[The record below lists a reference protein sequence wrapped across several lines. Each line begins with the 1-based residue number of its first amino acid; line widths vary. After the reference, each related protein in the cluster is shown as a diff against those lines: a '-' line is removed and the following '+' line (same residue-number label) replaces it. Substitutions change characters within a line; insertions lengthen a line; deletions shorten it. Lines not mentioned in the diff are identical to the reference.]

1 MKIRKILK
9 RCTAAML
16 AAAIGM
22 TTLAA
27 NVSAATSGV
36 SIGYTWNSSVNPT
49 IKNRKNGA
57 AGGVSG
63 QYIKAGEQICRF
75 SPSSTS
81 DWAFCI
87 EPAKSM
93 QGASYKDWY
102 TQNGFT
108 KYDTFDLSDKNKA
121 DSFAYWKSIGGTD
134 GPMAKY
140 LGLVQYYG
148 YSSHKTGDY
157 YAATQCLIWELI
169 LGYRGHTQA
178 GFGKCSDILWNDFT
192 YPSGGWCTRSGVEKA
207 YNDIVSNVKDHYK
220 LPSAMRSTK
229 AQAKDEPNV
238 MKYNAE
244 NLRYETKVTV
254 PTSYVTASSLAHN
267 FSSLESKL
275 GSLIKSKFS
284 GTFGKD
290 YGIETEMSGT
300 NTVYTIWSK
309 ERQFTSS
316 GDSSIYVTE
325 SIPMQMKNSLKKQ
338 ETLFANS
345 YYQTCLLSTRLD
357 PIVGY
362 VGLASYNEP
371 NLTVE
376 KTYTDSGNNQIT
388 AAELNTLLGKTTFV
402 VSCLYDGK
410 KYYVQADKNSAG
422 TGYVFSKYV
431 TSVSEATKFKTIK
444 NTDTKGTF
452 TVNDLPTS
460 TSNGRT
466 YTVTEYTVPDSDRYE
481 KLSKSVLLPS
491 PTSDFTTN
499 AGTKTIKMNN
509 SETSYNAKFGTATLD
524 KIVQNG
530 DGKELSSDNESDIKT
545 LSDIYKS
552 TKFIVGYWDNG
563 EMRYLSQGYKS
574 AAKAFDGDLN
584 DLDGFKDKSYSAG
597 DGMYYMPT
605 KLNANHDLIFDTART
620 TTDISK
626 AYVFSTGSNYSG
638 FDTCDHFGQLFLNML
653 PLNSS
658 GNAKELVFIE
668 VNGAK
673 GYGYEESFDAADAYM
688 LSTLKDMSSKRD
700 ICGLV
705 RNNTG
710 RSYTLTDE
718 SGKNF
723 VIGAG
728 RLYPISSNKLE
739 DNKLHSNG
747 EIVNQLV
754 NYSLVLTKKSDSGEL
769 LSGAKYGLY
778 NSAKKLLKTATTGT
792 DGKAKFDY
800 DLLPNTNYYVK
811 EITAPDGYV
820 LDNEYYL
827 VNRANTAVSDLD
839 NFQNAKLSDYN
850 YSVTDKP
857 FTLKLELNKYDVLN
871 DIKIEGVTFDISL
884 NGKVVKSVTT
894 DSNGYACVEN
904 LPLGKLNGET
914 FENVYTVTEREND
927 KYIMLDEKGELN
939 RSFTV
944 TTTLSD
950 IEDKT
955 NPVITYTADIPNT
968 LQLVDLKVHKVDEF
982 GNPIKGVAFDI
993 VPTQDV
999 AFNGKTVQKKGESVG
1014 TVVTD
1019 ENGYAS
1025 STYTEYETDETQG
1038 YTKTIPIYPNFEY
1051 ELVEVS
1057 APEPYIIPAENTKFT
1072 AKSDKADTLTI
1083 PHEVTVTNEV
1093 QRGTLEVFKADSE
1106 TKKPLEGVEFEV
1118 RAAEDFA
1125 IGGKQL
1131 HKKGDVIYKMTTDST
1146 GYADTGNAQ
1155 MYVGA
1160 KYTLTE
1166 TKAAEGY
1173 TINSDSK
1180 TFEFNYAG
1188 NRVSYSKLNIDVGND
1203 SQKGKISVYKLGEA
1217 FTGVTALGSA
1227 ISVDENGEITE
1238 SGQTTYTPVFTEC
1251 ALGGAVFQ
1259 VTAAEDIVTADG
1271 TTRSKAGDVVAEIT
1285 TDENGYAETPLLYL
1299 GKYEV
1304 REIKAPFGYVI
1315 NSQPK
1320 TVELTYAG
1328 QEIAVRDTVNTA
1340 FDNDYQGVRIS
1351 LSKVMEKDE
1360 LFGIGNNA
1368 EYKNIRFGLFSAEEI
1383 KASNGTSIP
1392 SAGLISQI
1400 SLDENMSAVI
1410 AEKIP
1415 FGKYYVQEIA
1425 TDEKYV
1431 LNGEKYLVTFEYM
1444 GQDIQTVDI
1453 DCGQFFNSIKRGL
1466 VHGNKVNESGEPL
1479 ENALF
1484 GLFRTDCTKFAAGN
1498 ALMIAVSDENG
1509 YFEFGNIPYGEY
1521 VITEIEAPDGY
1532 IFSDEKYPVSISENG
1547 AVVEIIAENKPI
1559 TVEIS
1564 KRDVYGN
1571 ELKGA
1576 KMQLINVNGEI
1587 VDEWT
1592 SEGTNHVVSELPVGD
1607 YTLKESA
1614 APEGYVIATE
1624 IGFTVDI
1631 YGNVTVENVE
1641 STATSEN
1648 GNPLIVMVDDTTKV
1662 EISKQDIT
1670 NGKELPGATLQIIDK
1685 YGNVVDEWISADM
1698 PYFIEAD
1705 LIAGE
1710 TYILHEV
1717 AAPDGYVIANDVEF
1731 TVSENGTVD
1740 IVIMQDD
1747 TTKVMISKQDITTGE
1762 ELPGAT
1768 LQIID
1773 ENGNVVEEWV
1783 SSSEPH
1789 FIEAEL
1795 IAGKKY
1801 TLHETYAPNGYVI
1814 ANDVEFT
1821 ASENGTVDV
1830 FVMQD
1835 DTTKVMISKQDIT
1848 NGKELPGATL
1858 QIIDENGNIVEEWIS
1873 TNEPHCIEGILV
1885 AGAKYILHETAA
1897 PDGYVI
1903 ANDVEF
1909 TVSENGIVDIV
1920 IMQDDTTK
1928 VKISKK
1934 DITTGEELPGA
1945 TLQIIDENGNV
1956 VEEWVSSSEPHFIE
1970 AELIAGKKYT
1980 LHETYAPNG
1989 YVIAN
1994 DVEFTASE
2002 NGTVDVF
2009 VMQDDTTKVMI
2020 SKQDIT
2026 NGKELPGATL
2036 QIIDENGNIVEEWIS
2051 TNEPHCIEG
2060 ILVAGAKY
2068 ILHETAA
2075 PDGYVIANDV
2085 EFTVS
2090 ENGIVDIVIMQD
2102 DTTKVMISKQ
2112 DITNGKELPSAMLQI
2127 IDENGNIVEEWVSAS
2142 KPHFIE
2148 GKLIAGKEYTLK
2160 ETMAPEGYEIA
2171 NEIKFT
2177 VNADGSM
2184 TKVVMYD
2191 EHTPVPE
2198 KPETPPTETPH
2209 TGVSAGNSA
2218 VVFLISGVLL
2228 MIAGMFIRKKNNK
2241 E

>member
-1 MKIRKILK
+1 
-9 RCTAAML
+9 ML

-27 NVSAATSGV
+27 NVSAATSGI
-36 SIGYTWNSSVNPT
+36 SIGYIWNSSVNPT
-49 IKNRKNGA
+49 INVRKNGVT
-57 AGGVSG
+57 GGVSG

-108 KYDTFDLSDKNKA
+108 EYDTFDLTDKNKA

-148 YSSHKTGDY
+148 YSSHKNGDY
-157 YAATQCLIWELI
+157 YAATQLIIWEMI
-169 LGYRGHTQA
+169 LGYRGHTQTT
-178 GFGKCSDILWNDFT
+178 FGKCSDVLWNDFT
-192 YPSGGWCTRSGVEKA
+192 YPSGGWCTKSGVEKA
-207 YNDIVSNVKDHYK
+207 YNDIVSNVKNHYK
-220 LPSAMRSTK
+220 LPSALKSTK
-229 AQAKDEPNV
+229 TQAKDEPNIL
-238 MKYNAE
+238 KYNVV

-254 PTSYVTASSLAHN
+254 PTSYVKASSLAHN
-267 FSSLESKL
+267 FSGLKSKL
-275 GSLIKSKFS
+275 ESLIKSKFS

-290 YGIETEMSGT
+290 YGLETEMSGT

-325 SIPMQMKNSLKKQ
+325 SIPMQMKDSLKKQ

-357 PIVGY
+357 PIAGY

-376 KTYTDSGNNQIT
+376 KTYTDSSNNQIT
-388 AAELNTLLGKTTFV
+388 ATELNTLLGKTTFA

-410 KYYVQADKNSAG
+410 KYYVQADKNSTG
-422 TGYVFSKYV
+422 TAYVFSKYV
-431 TSVSEATKFKTIK
+431 TSINEATKFKTLK
-444 NTDTKGTF
+444 NTETKGTF
-452 TVNDLPTS
+452 TINDLPTS
-460 TSNGRT
+460 TSKGRT
-466 YTVTEYTVPDSDRYE
+466 YTVTEYTVPDNERYE

-499 AGTKTIKMNN
+499 AGTKTVKMNN

-524 KIVQNG
+524 KIVRNG
-530 DGKELSSDNESDIKT
+530 DGKALSSDNESDIKT

-574 AAKAFDGDLN
+574 AGKAFDGDLN

-605 KLNANHDLIFDTART
+605 KLNSNHDLIFDTART

-638 FDTCDHFGQLFLNML
+638 SDTCDHFGQIFFNLV

-688 LSTLKDMSSKRD
+688 LSALKDVSSKRD

-718 SGKNF
+718 SGKNY

-728 RLYPISSNKLE
+728 RLYPISANKLE
-739 DNKLHSNG
+739 SNRLHSDA

-769 LSGAKYGLY
+769 LPGAKYGLY
-778 NSAKKLLKTATTGT
+778 NSAKKLLKTAITGT

-827 VNRANTAVSDLD
+827 VNRSNTVVNDLD

-871 DIKIEGVTFDISL
+871 SIPIEGITFDISL

-894 DSNGYACVEN
+894 DKNGYAEVSG
-904 LPLGKLNGET
+904 LALGKLNGDA

-927 KYIMLDEKGELN
+927 KYIMLDENGELS
-939 RSFTV
+939 RSFSV
-944 TTTLSD
+944 TTTLAD

-993 VPTQDV
+993 VPTQDIT
-999 AFNGKTVQKKGESVG
+999 FNGKTVQKKGESVG
-1014 TVVTD
+1014 TVITD
-1019 ENGYAS
+1019 EQGYAS
-1025 STYTEYETDETQG
+1025 TTYTEYEADGTQG

-1057 APEPYIIPAENTKFT
+1057 VPEPYVIPEKNTKLT
-1072 AKSDKADTLTI
+1072 AKSEKADTLTI
-1083 PHEVTVTNEV
+1083 PHEVTVTNDV
-1093 QRGTLEVFKADSE
+1093 QRGTLEVYKTDSE
-1106 TKKPLEGVEFEV
+1106 TNTPLAGVEFEV
-1118 RAAEDFA
+1118 RAAEDFFVGSA
-1125 IGGKQL
+1125 QL
-1131 HKKGDVIYKMTTDST
+1131 HKKGDVICTMTTDST
-1146 GYADTGNAQ
+1146 GHADTGNAQ

-1166 TKAAEGY
+1166 TKTAEGY
-1173 TINSDSK
+1173 KINKDSK
-1180 TFEFNYAG
+1180 IFEFNFAG
-1188 NRVSYSKLNIDVGND
+1188 NTVSYSKLNIDVGND

-1217 FTGVTALGSA
+1217 FTGVTALDSA
-1227 ISVDENGEITE
+1227 IFVDENGEIME

-1271 TTRSKAGDVVAEIT
+1271 TTRAKAGDVVAEIT
-1285 TDENGYAETPLLYL
+1285 TDENGYAETELLYL

-1304 REIKAPFGYVI
+1304 REIKAPFGYVLD
-1315 NSQPK
+1315 SKPK

-1340 FDNDYQGVRIS
+1340 FDNDYQGVRVS
-1351 LSKVMEKDE
+1351 LSKVMENDE
-1360 LFGIGNNA
+1360 LFGIYGKDNFTSV
-1368 EYKNIRFGLFSAEEI
+1368 RFGLFAAEEI
-1383 KASNGTSIP
+1383 TASNGTSIP
-1392 SAGLISQI
+1392 AGGLISEV
-1400 SLDENMSAVI
+1400 SL
-1410 AEKIP
+1410 AEDMTAKFDAKLP

-1425 TDEKYV
+1425 TDDKYI
-1431 LNGEKYLVTFEYM
+1431 LNGEKYLVTFKYM

-1453 DCGQFFNSIKRGL
+1453 DCGQFINSIKRGY
-1466 VHGNKVNESGEPL
+1466 VRGYKVNDSGEPL
-1479 ENALF
+1479 ENAVF
-1484 GLFRTDCTKFAAGN
+1484 GLFAADTSEFTNEN
-1498 ALMIAVSDENG
+1498 AIMTAVSDENG
-1509 YFEFGNIPYGEY
+1509 YFEFADIAYGNYI
-1521 VITEIEAPDGY
+1521 VCEIEAPAGY

-1576 KMQLINVNGEI
+1576 KMKLINVNGEI

-1592 SEGTNHVVSELPVGD
+1592 SEGTNHVISELPAGA
-1607 YTLKESA
+1607 YTLKEIA
-1614 APEGYVIATE
+1614 APDGYVIATD

-1641 STATSEN
+1641 SIATSEN

-1670 NGKELPGATLQIIDK
+1670 NGKELPGAMLQIIDEN
-1685 YGNVVDEWISADM
+1685 GNIVEEWISTNK
-1698 PYFIEAD
+1698 PHFIEAE
-1705 LIAGE
+1705 LIAGKK
-1710 TYILHEV
+1710 YALHETV
-1717 AAPDGYVIANDVEF
+1717 APDGYVIANDVEF
-1731 TVSENGTVD
+1731 TVSKNGTVD

-1747 TTKVMISKQDITTGE
+1747 TTKVKISKKDITTGE

-1768 LQIID
+1768 LQIVD

-1789 FIEAEL
+1789 FIKSVL
-1795 IAGKKY
+1795 LAGAKY
-1801 TLHETYAPNGYVI
+1801 TLHETV
-1814 ANDVEFT
+1814 
-1821 ASENGTVDV
+1821 
-1830 FVMQD
+1830 
-1835 DTTKVMISKQDIT
+1835 
-1848 NGKELPGATL
+1848 
-1858 QIIDENGNIVEEWIS
+1858 
-1873 TNEPHCIEGILV
+1873 
-1885 AGAKYILHETAA
+1885 A

-1903 ANDVEF
+1903 SNDVEF
-1909 TVSENGIVDIV
+1909 TVSENGTVDIV
-1920 IMQDDTTK
+1920 VMQDDTTK

-1945 TLQIIDENGNV
+1945 TLQIIDENGNII
-1956 VEEWVSSSEPHFIE
+1956 EEWV
-1970 AELIAGKKYT
+1970 
-1980 LHETYAPNG
+1980 
-1989 YVIAN
+1989 
-1994 DVEFTASE
+1994 
-2002 NGTVDVF
+2002 
-2009 VMQDDTTKVMI
+2009 
-2020 SKQDIT
+2020 
-2026 NGKELPGATL
+2026 
-2036 QIIDENGNIVEEWIS
+2036 S
-2051 TNEPHCIEG
+2051 TNEPH
-2060 ILVAGAKY
+2060 
-2068 ILHETAA
+2068 
-2075 PDGYVIANDV
+2075 
-2085 EFTVS
+2085 
-2090 ENGIVDIVIMQD
+2090 M
-2102 DTTKVMISKQ
+2102 
-2112 DITNGKELPSAMLQI
+2112 
-2127 IDENGNIVEEWVSAS
+2127 
-2142 KPHFIE
+2142 IE

-2177 VNADGSM
+2177 VNADGSV
-2184 TKVVMYD
+2184 TEVIMYD
-2191 EHTPVPE
+2191 EHKPVPE
-2198 KPETPPTETPH
+2198 KPETPPTDTPH
-2209 TGVSAGNSA
+2209 TGVSADNSA
-2218 VVFLISGVLL
+2218 AVYLISAVLL
-2228 MIAGMFIRKKNNK
+2228 MIVGIIIRKKH
-2241 E
+2241 

>member
-1 MKIRKILK
+1 
-9 RCTAAML
+9 ML

-27 NVSAATSGV
+27 NVSAATSGI
-36 SIGYTWNSSVNPT
+36 SIGYIWNSSVNPT
-49 IKNRKNGA
+49 INVRKNGVT
-57 AGGVSG
+57 GGVSG

-108 KYDTFDLSDKNKA
+108 EYDTFDLTDKNKA

-148 YSSHKTGDY
+148 YSSHKNGDY
-157 YAATQCLIWELI
+157 YAATQLIIWEMI
-169 LGYRGHTQA
+169 LGYRGHTQTT
-178 GFGKCSDILWNDFT
+178 FGKCSDVLWNDFT
-192 YPSGGWCTRSGVEKA
+192 YPSGGWCTKSGVEKA
-207 YNDIVSNVKDHYK
+207 YNDIVSNVKNHYK
-220 LPSAMRSTK
+220 LPSALKSTK
-229 AQAKDEPNV
+229 TQAKDEPNIL
-238 MKYNAE
+238 KYNVV
-244 NLRYETKVTV
+244 NIRYETKVTV
-254 PTSYVTASSLAHN
+254 PTSYVKASSLAHN
-267 FSSLESKL
+267 FSGLKSKL
-275 GSLIKSKFS
+275 ESLIKSKFS

-290 YGIETEMSGT
+290 YGIETSTSGT

-325 SIPMQMKNSLKKQ
+325 SIPMQMKDSLKKQ

-357 PIVGY
+357 PIAGY

-376 KTYTDSGNNQIT
+376 KTYTDSSNNQIT
-388 AAELNTLLGKTTFV
+388 ATELNTLLGKTTFA

-410 KYYVQADKNSAG
+410 KYYVQADKNSTG
-422 TGYVFSKYV
+422 TAYVFSKYV
-431 TSVSEATKFKTIK
+431 TSINEATKFKTLK
-444 NTDTKGTF
+444 NTETKGTF
-452 TVNDLPTS
+452 TINDLPTS
-460 TSNGRT
+460 TSKGRT
-466 YTVTEYTVPDSDRYE
+466 YTVTEYTVPDNERYE

-499 AGTKTIKMNN
+499 AGTKTVKMNN

-524 KIVQNG
+524 KIVRNG
-530 DGKELSSDNESDIKT
+530 DGKALSSDNESDIKT

-574 AAKAFDGDLN
+574 AGKAFDGDLN

-605 KLNANHDLIFDTART
+605 KLNSNHDLIFDTART

-638 FDTCDHFGQLFLNML
+638 SDTCDHFGQIFFNLV

-688 LSTLKDMSSKRD
+688 LSALKDVSSKRD

-718 SGKNF
+718 SGKNY

-728 RLYPISSNKLE
+728 RLYPISANKLE
-739 DNKLHSNG
+739 SNRLHSDA

-769 LSGAKYGLY
+769 LPGAKYGLY
-778 NSAKKLLKTATTGT
+778 NSAKKLLKTAITGT

-820 LDNEYYL
+820 LDNEYYI
-827 VNRANTAVSDLD
+827 VNRSNTVVNDLD

-871 DIKIEGVTFDISL
+871 SIPIEGITFDISL

-894 DSNGYACVEN
+894 DKNGYAEVSG
-904 LPLGKLNGET
+904 LALGKLNGDA

-927 KYIMLDEKGELN
+927 KYIMLDENGELS
-939 RSFTV
+939 RSFSV
-944 TTTLSD
+944 TTTLAD

-993 VPTQDV
+993 VPTQDIT
-999 AFNGKTVQKKGESVG
+999 FNGKTVQKKGESVG
-1014 TVVTD
+1014 TVITD
-1019 ENGYAS
+1019 EQGYAS
-1025 STYTEYETDETQG
+1025 TTYTEYEADGTQG

-1057 APEPYIIPAENTKFT
+1057 VPEPYVIPEKNTKLT
-1072 AKSDKADTLTI
+1072 AKSEKADTLTI
-1083 PHEVTVTNEV
+1083 PHEVTVTNDV
-1093 QRGTLEVFKADSE
+1093 QRGTLEVYKTDSE
-1106 TKKPLEGVEFEV
+1106 TNTPLAGVEFEV
-1118 RAAEDFA
+1118 RAAEDFFVSSA
-1125 IGGKQL
+1125 QL
-1131 HKKGDVIYKMTTDST
+1131 HKKGDVICTMTTDST
-1146 GYADTGNAQ
+1146 GHADTGNAQ

-1166 TKAAEGY
+1166 TKTAEGY
-1173 TINSDSK
+1173 KINKDSK
-1180 TFEFNYAG
+1180 IFEFNFAG
-1188 NRVSYSKLNIDVGND
+1188 NTVSYSKLNIDVGND

-1217 FTGVTALGSA
+1217 FTGVTALDSA
-1227 ISVDENGEITE
+1227 IFVDENGEIME

-1271 TTRSKAGDVVAEIT
+1271 TTRAKAGDVVAEIT
-1285 TDENGYAETPLLYL
+1285 TDENGYAETELLYL

-1304 REIKAPFGYVI
+1304 REIKAPFGYVLD
-1315 NSQPK
+1315 SKPK

-1340 FDNDYQGVRIS
+1340 FDNDYQGVRVS
-1351 LSKVMEKDE
+1351 LSKVMENDE
-1360 LFGIGNNA
+1360 LFGIYGKDNFTSV
-1368 EYKNIRFGLFSAEEI
+1368 RFGLFAAEEI
-1383 KASNGTSIP
+1383 TASNGTSIP
-1392 SAGLISQI
+1392 AGGLISEV
-1400 SLDENMSAVI
+1400 SL
-1410 AEKIP
+1410 AEDMTAKFDAKLP

-1425 TDEKYV
+1425 TDDKYI

-1453 DCGQFFNSIKRGL
+1453 DCGQFINSIKRGY
-1466 VHGNKVNESGEPL
+1466 VRGYKVNDSGEPL
-1479 ENALF
+1479 ENAVF
-1484 GLFRTDCTKFAAGN
+1484 GLFAADTSEFTNEN
-1498 ALMIAVSDENG
+1498 AIMTAVSDENG
-1509 YFEFGNIPYGEY
+1509 YFEFADIAYGNYI
-1521 VITEIEAPDGY
+1521 VCEIEAPAGY

-1576 KMQLINVNGEI
+1576 KMKLINVNGEI

-1592 SEGTNHVVSELPVGD
+1592 SEGTNHVISELPAGA
-1607 YTLKESA
+1607 YTLKEIA
-1614 APEGYVIATE
+1614 APDGYVIATD

-1641 STATSEN
+1641 SIATSEN

-1670 NGKELPGATLQIIDK
+1670 NGKELPGAMLQIIDEN
-1685 YGNVVDEWISADM
+1685 GNIVEEWISTNK
-1698 PYFIEAD
+1698 PHFIEAE
-1705 LIAGE
+1705 LIAGKK
-1710 TYILHEV
+1710 YALHETV
-1717 AAPDGYVIANDVEF
+1717 APDGYVIANDVEF
-1731 TVSENGTVD
+1731 TVSKNGTVD

-1747 TTKVMISKQDITTGE
+1747 TTKVKISKKDITTGE

-1768 LQIID
+1768 LQIVD

-1789 FIEAEL
+1789 FIKSVL
-1795 IAGKKY
+1795 LAGAKY
-1801 TLHETYAPNGYVI
+1801 TLHETV
-1814 ANDVEFT
+1814 
-1821 ASENGTVDV
+1821 
-1830 FVMQD
+1830 
-1835 DTTKVMISKQDIT
+1835 
-1848 NGKELPGATL
+1848 
-1858 QIIDENGNIVEEWIS
+1858 
-1873 TNEPHCIEGILV
+1873 
-1885 AGAKYILHETAA
+1885 A

-1903 ANDVEF
+1903 SNDVEF
-1909 TVSENGIVDIV
+1909 TVSENGTVDIV
-1920 IMQDDTTK
+1920 VMQDDTTK

-1945 TLQIIDENGNV
+1945 TLQIIDENGNII
-1956 VEEWVSSSEPHFIE
+1956 EEWV
-1970 AELIAGKKYT
+1970 
-1980 LHETYAPNG
+1980 
-1989 YVIAN
+1989 
-1994 DVEFTASE
+1994 
-2002 NGTVDVF
+2002 
-2009 VMQDDTTKVMI
+2009 
-2020 SKQDIT
+2020 
-2026 NGKELPGATL
+2026 
-2036 QIIDENGNIVEEWIS
+2036 S
-2051 TNEPHCIEG
+2051 TNEPH
-2060 ILVAGAKY
+2060 
-2068 ILHETAA
+2068 
-2075 PDGYVIANDV
+2075 
-2085 EFTVS
+2085 
-2090 ENGIVDIVIMQD
+2090 M
-2102 DTTKVMISKQ
+2102 
-2112 DITNGKELPSAMLQI
+2112 
-2127 IDENGNIVEEWVSAS
+2127 
-2142 KPHFIE
+2142 IE

-2177 VNADGSM
+2177 VNADGSV
-2184 TKVVMYD
+2184 TEVIMYD
-2191 EHTPVPE
+2191 EHKPVPE
-2198 KPETPPTETPH
+2198 KPETPPTDTPH
-2209 TGVSAGNSA
+2209 TGVSADNSA
-2218 VVFLISGVLL
+2218 AVYLISAVLL
-2228 MIAGMFIRKKNNK
+2228 MIVGIIIRKKH
-2241 E
+2241 

>member
-49 IKNRKNGA
+49 IKNRKNGVT
-57 AGGVSG
+57 GGVSG

-207 YNDIVSNVKDHYK
+207 YKDIVSNVKDHYK
-220 LPSAMRSTK
+220 LPSAMKSTK
-229 AQAKDEPNV
+229 AQAKDEAHV

-309 ERQFTSS
+309 ERQFSSS
-316 GDSSIYVTE
+316 GDSNIYVTE

-410 KYYVQADKNSAG
+410 KYYVQADKNSTG

-444 NTDTKGTF
+444 NTDAKGTF

-466 YTVTEYTVPDSDRYE
+466 YTVTEYTVPDDERYE

-491 PTSDFTTN
+491 PTSDFTAN

-509 SETSYNAKFGTATLD
+509 SEKNYNAKFGTAVLD
-524 KIVQNG
+524 KTILNG
-530 DGKELSSDNESDIKT
+530 DGKALSSDNESDIKT

-552 TKFIVGYWDNG
+552 TKFIVGYWDEENG
-563 EMRYLSQGYKS
+563 KPVMRYISQGHKS
-574 AAKAFDGDLN
+574 AEKAFSGDLN
-584 DLDGFKDKSYSAG
+584 DLDGFNGKTYSSG
-597 DGMYYMPT
+597 DGCYYVPT
-605 KLNANHDLIFDTART
+605 KLNANHDLIFDTTRT
-620 TTDISK
+620 TTDFSK

-638 FDTCDHFGQLFLNML
+638 CDTCDHFGQLFFDLV
-653 PLNSS
+653 PLDSS

-668 VNGAK
+668 INGAK
-673 GYGYEESFDAADAYM
+673 GYGYDESLEASKAYN
-688 LSTLKDMSSKRD
+688 LSTIKDSTAKRN
-700 ICGLV
+700 ISGLI
-705 RNNTG
+705 RNDTG
-710 RSYTLTDE
+710 KSYALTDE
-718 SGKNF
+718 NGKKY
-723 VIGAG
+723 ILGAEN
-728 RLYPISSNKLE
+728 LYPISSNKLE
-739 DNKLHSNG
+739 DNRLHSSA

-754 NYSLVLTKKSDSGEL
+754 NYSLVLTKKDSNTNDV

-778 NSAKKLLKTATTGT
+778 NSAKKLLKTATTGS

-811 EITAPDGYV
+811 EITAPNGYV
-820 LDNEYYL
+820 LDTEYHL
-827 VNRANTAVSDLD
+827 VNRANSVVNDLD

-904 LPLGKLNGET
+904 LALGKLNGET

-927 KYIMLDEKGELN
+927 KYIMLDENGELS

-944 TTTLSD
+944 TTTIAD
-950 IEDKT
+950 IEDGT

-993 VPTQDV
+993 VPTQDI

-1019 ENGYAS
+1019 EQGYVS
-1025 STYTEYETDETQG
+1025 STYTEYETDGTQG

-1057 APEPYIIPAENTKFT
+1057 APEPYVISAENTKFT

-1083 PHEVTVTNEV
+1083 PHEVTVTNDV
-1093 QRGTLEVFKADSE
+1093 QRGTLEVYKADSE
-1106 TKKPLEGVEFEV
+1106 TKKPLPGVEFEV

-1131 HKKGDVIYKMTTDST
+1131 HKKGDVICKMTTDST
-1146 GYADTGNAQ
+1146 GHADTGNAQ

-1173 TINSDSK
+1173 AINSDSK
-1180 TFEFNYAG
+1180 TFEFKFTG
-1188 NRVSYSKLNIDVGND
+1188 NSVSYSKLNIDVGND
-1203 SQKGKISVYKLGEA
+1203 SQKGKISVYKSGDA
-1217 FTGVTALGSA
+1217 FTGVTAMGSA
-1227 ISVDENGEITE
+1227 ISVDENGEIME
-1238 SGQTTYTPVFTEC
+1238 SGQTTYKPVFTEC
-1251 ALGGAVFQ
+1251 ALSGAVFQ
-1259 VTAAEDIVTADG
+1259 VTATEDIVTADG
-1271 TTRSKAGDVVAEIT
+1271 TVHAKAGDVVAEIM
-1285 TDENGYAETPLLYL
+1285 TDENGYGETEPLYL
-1299 GKYEV
+1299 GRYEV
-1304 REIKAPFGYVI
+1304 REIKAPFGYVM
-1315 NSQPK
+1315 NSEPK
-1320 TVELTYAG
+1320 YAELIYAG
-1328 QEIAVRDTVNTA
+1328 QEFEVRDTVDIEFENE
-1340 FDNDYQGVRIS
+1340 YQRVMIR
-1351 LSKVMEKDE
+1351 LSKTMENDE
-1360 LFGIGNNA
+1360 LFGIGSNG
-1368 EYKNIRFGLFSAEEI
+1368 EYKNVRFGLFAAEDI
-1383 KASNGTSIP
+1383 TAANGTSIP
-1392 SAGLISQI
+1392 AGGLISEI
-1400 SLDENMSAVI
+1400 SLEEDMSAQFDT
-1410 AEKIP
+1410 ALP

-1425 TDEKYV
+1425 TDEHYV

-1453 DCGQFFNSIKRGL
+1453 DCGEFENIIKRGRIEG
-1466 VHGNKVNESGEPL
+1466 HKTDDKSEPL
-1479 ENALF
+1479 ENAVF
-1484 GLFRTDCTKFAAGN
+1484 GLFRKDCKVFSESN
-1498 ALMIAVSDENG
+1498 AIMTAVSDEKG

-1521 VITEIEAPDGY
+1521 VVREIKAPRGY
-1532 IFSDEKYPVSISENG
+1532 ILSNKSYPVSISEDG
-1547 AVVEIIAENKPI
+1547 EVIEITAENKPI

-1564 KRDVYGN
+1564 KRDIYGN

-1576 KMQLINVNGEI
+1576 KMQIIDSEGNI

-1592 SEGTNHVVSELPVGD
+1592 SDGTDHIVTELPAGD
-1607 YTLKESA
+1607 YTLKE
-1614 APEGYVIATE
+1614 I
-1624 IGFTVDI
+1624 
-1631 YGNVTVENVE
+1631 
-1641 STATSEN
+1641 
-1648 GNPLIVMVDDTTKV
+1648 
-1662 EISKQDIT
+1662 
-1670 NGKELPGATLQIIDK
+1670 
-1685 YGNVVDEWISADM
+1685 
-1698 PYFIEAD
+1698 
-1705 LIAGE
+1705 
-1710 TYILHEV
+1710 
-1717 AAPDGYVIANDVEF
+1717 AAPDGYVIATD
-1731 TVSENGTVD
+1731 
-1740 IVIMQDD
+1740 
-1747 TTKVMISKQDITTGE
+1747 
-1762 ELPGAT
+1762 
-1768 LQIID
+1768 
-1773 ENGNVVEEWV
+1773 
-1783 SSSEPH
+1783 
-1789 FIEAEL
+1789 
-1795 IAGKKY
+1795 
-1801 TLHETYAPNGYVI
+1801 
-1814 ANDVEFT
+1814 
-1821 ASENGTVDV
+1821 
-1830 FVMQD
+1830 
-1835 DTTKVMISKQDIT
+1835 
-1848 NGKELPGATL
+1848 
-1858 QIIDENGNIVEEWIS
+1858 
-1873 TNEPHCIEGILV
+1873 
-1885 AGAKYILHETAA
+1885 
-1897 PDGYVI
+1897 
-1903 ANDVEF
+1903 
-1909 TVSENGIVDIV
+1909 
-1920 IMQDDTTK
+1920 
-1928 VKISKK
+1928 
-1934 DITTGEELPGA
+1934 
-1945 TLQIIDENGNV
+1945 
-1956 VEEWVSSSEPHFIE
+1956 
-1970 AELIAGKKYT
+1970 
-1980 LHETYAPNG
+1980 
-1989 YVIAN
+1989 
-1994 DVEFTASE
+1994 
-2002 NGTVDVF
+2002 
-2009 VMQDDTTKVMI
+2009 
-2020 SKQDIT
+2020 
-2026 NGKELPGATL
+2026 
-2036 QIIDENGNIVEEWIS
+2036 
-2051 TNEPHCIEG
+2051 
-2060 ILVAGAKY
+2060 
-2068 ILHETAA
+2068 
-2075 PDGYVIANDV
+2075 
-2085 EFTVS
+2085 
-2090 ENGIVDIVIMQD
+2090 
-2102 DTTKVMISKQ
+2102 
-2112 DITNGKELPSAMLQI
+2112 
-2127 IDENGNIVEEWVSAS
+2127 
-2142 KPHFIE
+2142 
-2148 GKLIAGKEYTLK
+2148 
-2160 ETMAPEGYEIA
+2160 
-2171 NEIKFT
+2171 IKFT
-2177 VNADGSM
+2177 VDVYGNVTVENADAAAIAEDGTPIVIM
-2184 TKVVMYD
+2184 VD
-2191 EHTPVPE
+2191 EAKPSLPDTPHTV
-2198 KPETPPTETPH
+2198 TTDNPH
-2209 TGVSAGNSA
+2209 TGVSSDNG
-2218 VVFLISGVLL
+2218 ICIYL
-2228 MIAGMFIRKKNNK
+2228 MIGSVMLLSLIFAIRKNN
-2241 E
+2241 ERRDV

>member
-22 TTLAA
+22 TTLTA

-75 SPSSTS
+75 CPSSTS

-108 KYDTFDLSDKNKA
+108 KYDTFDLTDKNKA

-220 LPSAMRSTK
+220 LPSAMKSTK
-229 AQAKDEPNV
+229 AQAKDEAHV

-309 ERQFTSS
+309 ERQFSSS
-316 GDSSIYVTE
+316 GDSNIYVTE

-410 KYYVQADKNSAG
+410 KYYVQADKNSTG

-444 NTDTKGTF
+444 NTDAKGTF

-466 YTVTEYTVPDSDRYE
+466 YTVTEYTVPDDERYE

-491 PTSDFTTN
+491 PTSDFTAN

-509 SETSYNAKFGTATLD
+509 SEKNYNAKFGTAVLD
-524 KIVQNG
+524 KTILNG
-530 DGKELSSDNESDIKT
+530 DGKALSSDNESDIKT

-552 TKFIVGYWDNG
+552 TKFIVGYWDEENG
-563 EMRYLSQGYKS
+563 KPVMRYISQGHKS
-574 AAKAFDGDLN
+574 AEKAFSGDLN
-584 DLDGFKDKSYSAG
+584 DLDGFNGKTYSSG
-597 DGMYYMPT
+597 DGCYYVPT
-605 KLNANHDLIFDTART
+605 KLNANHDLIFDTTRT
-620 TTDISK
+620 TTDFSK

-638 FDTCDHFGQLFLNML
+638 CDTCDHFGQLFFDLV
-653 PLNSS
+653 PLDSS

-668 VNGAK
+668 INGAK
-673 GYGYEESFDAADAYM
+673 GYGYDESLEASKAYN
-688 LSTLKDMSSKRD
+688 LSTIKDSTAKRN
-700 ICGLV
+700 ISGLI
-705 RNNTG
+705 RNDTG
-710 RSYTLTDE
+710 KSYALTDE
-718 SGKNF
+718 NGKKY
-723 VIGAG
+723 ILGAEN
-728 RLYPISSNKLE
+728 LYPISSNKLE
-739 DNKLHSNG
+739 DNRLHSSA

-754 NYSLVLTKKSDSGEL
+754 NYSLVLTKKDSNTNDV

-778 NSAKKLLKTATTGT
+778 NSAKKLLKTATTGS

-811 EITAPDGYV
+811 EITAPNGYV
-820 LDNEYYL
+820 LDTEYHL
-827 VNRANTAVSDLD
+827 VNRANSVVNDLD

-904 LPLGKLNGET
+904 LALGKLNGET

-927 KYIMLDEKGELN
+927 KYIMLDENGELS

-944 TTTLSD
+944 TTTIAD
-950 IEDKT
+950 IEDGT

-993 VPTQDV
+993 VPTQDI

-1019 ENGYAS
+1019 EQGYVS
-1025 STYTEYETDETQG
+1025 STYTEYETDGTQG

-1057 APEPYIIPAENTKFT
+1057 APEPYVISAENTKFT

-1083 PHEVTVTNEV
+1083 PHEVTVTNDV
-1093 QRGTLEVFKADSE
+1093 QRGTLEVYKADSE
-1106 TKKPLEGVEFEV
+1106 TKKPLPGVEFEV

-1131 HKKGDVIYKMTTDST
+1131 HKKGDVICKMTTDST
-1146 GYADTGNAQ
+1146 GHADTGNAQ

-1173 TINSDSK
+1173 AINSDSK
-1180 TFEFNYAG
+1180 TFEFKFTG
-1188 NRVSYSKLNIDVGND
+1188 NSVSYSKLNIDVGND
-1203 SQKGKISVYKLGEA
+1203 SQKGKISVYKSGDA
-1217 FTGVTALGSA
+1217 FTGVTAMGSA
-1227 ISVDENGEITE
+1227 ISVDENGEIME
-1238 SGQTTYTPVFTEC
+1238 SGQTTYKPVFTEC
-1251 ALGGAVFQ
+1251 ALSGAVFQ
-1259 VTAAEDIVTADG
+1259 VTATEDIVTADG
-1271 TTRSKAGDVVAEIT
+1271 TVHAKAGDVVAEIM
-1285 TDENGYAETPLLYL
+1285 TDENGYGETEPLYL
-1299 GKYEV
+1299 GRYEV
-1304 REIKAPFGYVI
+1304 REIKAPFGYVM
-1315 NSQPK
+1315 NSEPK
-1320 TVELTYAG
+1320 YAELIYAG
-1328 QEIAVRDTVNTA
+1328 QEFEVRDTVDIEFENE
-1340 FDNDYQGVRIS
+1340 YQRVMIR
-1351 LSKVMEKDE
+1351 LSKTMENDE
-1360 LFGIGNNA
+1360 LFGIGSNG
-1368 EYKNIRFGLFSAEEI
+1368 EYKNVRFGLFAAEDI
-1383 KASNGTSIP
+1383 TAANGTSIP
-1392 SAGLISQI
+1392 AGGLISEI
-1400 SLDENMSAVI
+1400 SLEEDMSAQFDT
-1410 AEKIP
+1410 ALP

-1425 TDEKYV
+1425 TDEHYV

-1453 DCGQFFNSIKRGL
+1453 DCGEFENIIKRGRIEG
-1466 VHGNKVNESGEPL
+1466 HKTDDKSEPL
-1479 ENALF
+1479 ENAVF
-1484 GLFRTDCTKFAAGN
+1484 GLFRKDCKVFSESN
-1498 ALMIAVSDENG
+1498 AIMTAVSDEKG

-1521 VITEIEAPDGY
+1521 VVREIKAPRGY
-1532 IFSDEKYPVSISENG
+1532 ILSNKSYPVSISEDG
-1547 AVVEIIAENKPI
+1547 EVIEITAENKPI

-1564 KRDVYGN
+1564 KRDIYGN

-1576 KMQLINVNGEI
+1576 KMQIIDSEGNI

-1592 SEGTNHVVSELPVGD
+1592 SDGTDHIVTELPAGD
-1607 YTLKESA
+1607 YTLKE
-1614 APEGYVIATE
+1614 I
-1624 IGFTVDI
+1624 
-1631 YGNVTVENVE
+1631 
-1641 STATSEN
+1641 
-1648 GNPLIVMVDDTTKV
+1648 
-1662 EISKQDIT
+1662 
-1670 NGKELPGATLQIIDK
+1670 
-1685 YGNVVDEWISADM
+1685 
-1698 PYFIEAD
+1698 
-1705 LIAGE
+1705 
-1710 TYILHEV
+1710 
-1717 AAPDGYVIANDVEF
+1717 AAPDGYVIATD
-1731 TVSENGTVD
+1731 
-1740 IVIMQDD
+1740 
-1747 TTKVMISKQDITTGE
+1747 
-1762 ELPGAT
+1762 
-1768 LQIID
+1768 
-1773 ENGNVVEEWV
+1773 
-1783 SSSEPH
+1783 
-1789 FIEAEL
+1789 
-1795 IAGKKY
+1795 
-1801 TLHETYAPNGYVI
+1801 
-1814 ANDVEFT
+1814 
-1821 ASENGTVDV
+1821 
-1830 FVMQD
+1830 
-1835 DTTKVMISKQDIT
+1835 
-1848 NGKELPGATL
+1848 
-1858 QIIDENGNIVEEWIS
+1858 
-1873 TNEPHCIEGILV
+1873 
-1885 AGAKYILHETAA
+1885 
-1897 PDGYVI
+1897 
-1903 ANDVEF
+1903 
-1909 TVSENGIVDIV
+1909 
-1920 IMQDDTTK
+1920 
-1928 VKISKK
+1928 
-1934 DITTGEELPGA
+1934 
-1945 TLQIIDENGNV
+1945 
-1956 VEEWVSSSEPHFIE
+1956 
-1970 AELIAGKKYT
+1970 
-1980 LHETYAPNG
+1980 
-1989 YVIAN
+1989 
-1994 DVEFTASE
+1994 
-2002 NGTVDVF
+2002 
-2009 VMQDDTTKVMI
+2009 
-2020 SKQDIT
+2020 
-2026 NGKELPGATL
+2026 
-2036 QIIDENGNIVEEWIS
+2036 
-2051 TNEPHCIEG
+2051 
-2060 ILVAGAKY
+2060 
-2068 ILHETAA
+2068 
-2075 PDGYVIANDV
+2075 
-2085 EFTVS
+2085 
-2090 ENGIVDIVIMQD
+2090 
-2102 DTTKVMISKQ
+2102 
-2112 DITNGKELPSAMLQI
+2112 
-2127 IDENGNIVEEWVSAS
+2127 
-2142 KPHFIE
+2142 
-2148 GKLIAGKEYTLK
+2148 
-2160 ETMAPEGYEIA
+2160 
-2171 NEIKFT
+2171 IKFT
-2177 VNADGSM
+2177 VDVYGNVTVENADAAAIAEDGTPIVIM
-2184 TKVVMYD
+2184 VD
-2191 EHTPVPE
+2191 EAKPSLPDTPHTV
-2198 KPETPPTETPH
+2198 TTDNPH
-2209 TGVSAGNSA
+2209 TGVSSDNG
-2218 VVFLISGVLL
+2218 ICIYL
-2228 MIAGMFIRKKNNK
+2228 MIGSVMLLSLIFAIRKNN
-2241 E
+2241 ERRDV

>member
-1 MKIRKILK
+1 
-9 RCTAAML
+9 ML

-27 NVSAATSGV
+27 NVSAATSGI
-36 SIGYTWNSSVNPT
+36 SIGYIWNSSVNPT
-49 IKNRKNGA
+49 INVRKNGVT
-57 AGGVSG
+57 GGVSG

-108 KYDTFDLSDKNKA
+108 EYDTFDLTDKNKA

-140 LGLVQYYG
+140 LGFVQYYG
-148 YSSHKTGDY
+148 YSSHKNGDY
-157 YAATQCLIWELI
+157 YAATQLIIWEMI
-169 LGYRGHTQA
+169 LGYRGHTQTT
-178 GFGKCSDILWNDFT
+178 FGKCSDVLWNDFT
-192 YPSGGWCTRSGVEKA
+192 YPSGGWCTKSGVEKA
-207 YNDIVSNVKDHYK
+207 YNDIVSNVKNHYK
-220 LPSAMRSTK
+220 LPSALKSTK
-229 AQAKDEPNV
+229 TQAKDEPNIL
-238 MKYNAE
+238 KYNVV

-254 PTSYVTASSLAHN
+254 PTSYVKASSLAHN
-267 FSSLESKL
+267 FSGLKSKL
-275 GSLIKSKFS
+275 ESLIKSKFS

-290 YGIETEMSGT
+290 YGIETSTSGT

-325 SIPMQMKNSLKKQ
+325 SIPMQMKDSLKKQ

-357 PIVGY
+357 PIAGY

-376 KTYTDSGNNQIT
+376 KTYTDSSNNQIT
-388 AAELNTLLGKTTFV
+388 ATELNTLLGKTTFA

-410 KYYVQADKNSAG
+410 KYYVQADKNSTG
-422 TGYVFSKYV
+422 TAYVFSKYV
-431 TSVSEATKFKTIK
+431 TSINEATKFKTLK
-444 NTDTKGTF
+444 NTETKGAF
-452 TVNDLPTS
+452 TINDLPTS
-460 TSNGRT
+460 TSKGRT
-466 YTVTEYTVPDSDRYE
+466 YTVTEYTVPDNERYE

-499 AGTKTIKMNN
+499 AGTKTVKMNN

-524 KIVQNG
+524 KIVRNG
-530 DGKELSSDNESDIKT
+530 DGKALSSDNESDIKT

-574 AAKAFDGDLN
+574 AGKAFDGDLN

-605 KLNANHDLIFDTART
+605 KLNSNHDLIFDTART

-638 FDTCDHFGQLFLNML
+638 SDTCDHFGQIFFNLV

-688 LSTLKDMSSKRD
+688 LSALKDVSSKRD

-718 SGKNF
+718 SGKNY

-728 RLYPISSNKLE
+728 RLYPISANKLE
-739 DNKLHSNG
+739 SNRLHSDA

-769 LSGAKYGLY
+769 LPGAKYGLY
-778 NSAKKLLKTATTGT
+778 NSAKKLLKTAITGT

-827 VNRANTAVSDLD
+827 VNRSNTVVNDLD

-871 DIKIEGVTFDISL
+871 SIPIEGITFDISL

-894 DSNGYACVEN
+894 DKNGYAEVSG
-904 LPLGKLNGET
+904 LALGKLNGDA

-927 KYIMLDEKGELN
+927 KYIMLDENGELS
-939 RSFTV
+939 RSFSV
-944 TTTLSD
+944 TTTLAD

-993 VPTQDV
+993 VPTQDIT
-999 AFNGKTVQKKGESVG
+999 FNGKTVQKKGESVG
-1014 TVVTD
+1014 TVITD
-1019 ENGYAS
+1019 EQGYAS
-1025 STYTEYETDETQG
+1025 TTYTEYEADGTQG

-1057 APEPYIIPAENTKFT
+1057 VPEPYVIPEKNTKLT
-1072 AKSDKADTLTI
+1072 AKSEKADTLTI
-1083 PHEVTVTNEV
+1083 PHEVTVTNDV
-1093 QRGTLEVFKADSE
+1093 QRGTLEVYKTDSE
-1106 TKKPLEGVEFEV
+1106 TNTPLAGVEFEV
-1118 RAAEDFA
+1118 RAAEDFFVGSA
-1125 IGGKQL
+1125 QL
-1131 HKKGDVIYKMTTDST
+1131 HKKGDVICTMTTDST
-1146 GYADTGNAQ
+1146 GHADTGNAQ

-1166 TKAAEGY
+1166 TKTAEGY
-1173 TINSDSK
+1173 KINKDSK
-1180 TFEFNYAG
+1180 IFEFNFAG
-1188 NRVSYSKLNIDVGND
+1188 NTVSYSKLNIDVGND

-1217 FTGVTALGSA
+1217 FTGVTALDSA
-1227 ISVDENGEITE
+1227 IFVDENGEIME

-1271 TTRSKAGDVVAEIT
+1271 TTRAKAGDVVAEIT
-1285 TDENGYAETPLLYL
+1285 TDENGYAETELLYL

-1304 REIKAPFGYVI
+1304 REIKAPFGYVLD
-1315 NSQPK
+1315 SKPK

-1340 FDNDYQGVRIS
+1340 FDNDYQGVRVS
-1351 LSKVMEKDE
+1351 LSKVMENDE
-1360 LFGIGNNA
+1360 LFGIYGKDNFTSV
-1368 EYKNIRFGLFSAEEI
+1368 RFGLFAAEEI
-1383 KASNGTSIP
+1383 TASNGTSIP
-1392 SAGLISQI
+1392 AGGLISEV
-1400 SLDENMSAVI
+1400 SL
-1410 AEKIP
+1410 AEDMTAKFDAKLP

-1425 TDEKYV
+1425 TDDKYI

-1453 DCGQFFNSIKRGL
+1453 DCGQFINSIKRGY
-1466 VHGNKVNESGEPL
+1466 VRGYKVNDSGEPL
-1479 ENALF
+1479 ENAVF
-1484 GLFRTDCTKFAAGN
+1484 GLFAADTSEFTNEN
-1498 ALMIAVSDENG
+1498 AIMTAVSDENG
-1509 YFEFGNIPYGEY
+1509 YFEFADIAYGNYI
-1521 VITEIEAPDGY
+1521 VCEIEAPAGY

-1576 KMQLINVNGEI
+1576 KMKLINVNGEI

-1592 SEGTNHVVSELPVGD
+1592 SEGTNHVISELPAGA
-1607 YTLKESA
+1607 YTLKEIA
-1614 APEGYVIATE
+1614 APDGYVIATD

-1641 STATSEN
+1641 SIATSEN

-1670 NGKELPGATLQIIDK
+1670 NGKELPGAMLQIIDEN
-1685 YGNVVDEWISADM
+1685 GNIVEEWISTNK
-1698 PYFIEAD
+1698 PHFIEAE
-1705 LIAGE
+1705 LIAGKK
-1710 TYILHEV
+1710 YALHETV
-1717 AAPDGYVIANDVEF
+1717 APDGYVIANDVEF
-1731 TVSENGTVD
+1731 TVSKNGTVD

-1747 TTKVMISKQDITTGE
+1747 TTKVKISKKDITTGE

-1768 LQIID
+1768 LQIVD

-1789 FIEAEL
+1789 FIKSVL
-1795 IAGKKY
+1795 LAGAKY
-1801 TLHETYAPNGYVI
+1801 TLHETV
-1814 ANDVEFT
+1814 
-1821 ASENGTVDV
+1821 
-1830 FVMQD
+1830 
-1835 DTTKVMISKQDIT
+1835 
-1848 NGKELPGATL
+1848 
-1858 QIIDENGNIVEEWIS
+1858 
-1873 TNEPHCIEGILV
+1873 
-1885 AGAKYILHETAA
+1885 A

-1903 ANDVEF
+1903 SNDVEF
-1909 TVSENGIVDIV
+1909 TVSENGTVDIV
-1920 IMQDDTTK
+1920 VMQDDTTK

-1945 TLQIIDENGNV
+1945 TLQIIDENGNII
-1956 VEEWVSSSEPHFIE
+1956 EEWV
-1970 AELIAGKKYT
+1970 
-1980 LHETYAPNG
+1980 
-1989 YVIAN
+1989 
-1994 DVEFTASE
+1994 
-2002 NGTVDVF
+2002 
-2009 VMQDDTTKVMI
+2009 
-2020 SKQDIT
+2020 
-2026 NGKELPGATL
+2026 
-2036 QIIDENGNIVEEWIS
+2036 S
-2051 TNEPHCIEG
+2051 TNEPH
-2060 ILVAGAKY
+2060 
-2068 ILHETAA
+2068 
-2075 PDGYVIANDV
+2075 
-2085 EFTVS
+2085 
-2090 ENGIVDIVIMQD
+2090 M
-2102 DTTKVMISKQ
+2102 
-2112 DITNGKELPSAMLQI
+2112 
-2127 IDENGNIVEEWVSAS
+2127 
-2142 KPHFIE
+2142 IE

-2177 VNADGSM
+2177 VNADGSV
-2184 TKVVMYD
+2184 TEVIMYD
-2191 EHTPVPE
+2191 EHKPVPE
-2198 KPETPPTETPH
+2198 KPETPPTDTPH
-2209 TGVSAGNSA
+2209 TGVSADNSA
-2218 VVFLISGVLL
+2218 AVYLISAVLL
-2228 MIAGMFIRKKNNK
+2228 MIVGIIIRKKH
-2241 E
+2241 

>member
-49 IKNRKNGA
+49 IKNRKNGVT
-57 AGGVSG
+57 GGVSG

-290 YGIETEMSGT
+290 YGLETEMSGT

-357 PIVGY
+357 PVVGY

-376 KTYTDSGNNQIT
+376 KTYTDSSNNQIT
-388 AAELNTLLGKTTFV
+388 AAELNNLLGKTTFV

-410 KYYVQADKNSAG
+410 KYYVQADKNSTG

-444 NTDTKGTF
+444 NTDAKGTF

-466 YTVTEYTVPDSDRYE
+466 YTVTEYTVPDDERYE

-491 PTSDFTTN
+491 PTSDFTAN

-509 SETSYNAKFGTATLD
+509 SEKNYNAKFGTAVLD
-524 KIVQNG
+524 KTILNG
-530 DGKELSSDNESDIKT
+530 DGKALSSDNESDIKT

-552 TKFIVGYWDNG
+552 TKFIVGYWDEENG
-563 EMRYLSQGYKS
+563 KPVMRYISQGHKS
-574 AAKAFDGDLN
+574 AEKAFSGDLN
-584 DLDGFKDKSYSAG
+584 DLDGFNGKTYSSG
-597 DGMYYMPT
+597 DGCYYVPT
-605 KLNANHDLIFDTART
+605 KLNANHDLIFDTTRT
-620 TTDISK
+620 TTDFSK

-638 FDTCDHFGQLFLNML
+638 CDTCDHFGQLFFDLV
-653 PLNSS
+653 PLDSS

-668 VNGAK
+668 INGAK
-673 GYGYEESFDAADAYM
+673 GYGYDESLEASKAYN
-688 LSTLKDMSSKRD
+688 LSTIKDSTAKRN
-700 ICGLV
+700 ISGLI
-705 RNNTG
+705 RNDTG
-710 RSYTLTDE
+710 KSYALTDE
-718 SGKNF
+718 NGKKY
-723 VIGAG
+723 ILGAG
-728 RLYPISSNKLE
+728 NLYPISSNKLE
-739 DNKLHSNG
+739 DNRLHSSA

-754 NYSLVLTKKSDSGEL
+754 NYSLVLTKKDSNTNDV

-778 NSAKKLLKTATTGT
+778 NSAKKLLKTATTGS

-811 EITAPDGYV
+811 EITAPNGYV
-820 LDNEYYL
+820 LDTEYHL
-827 VNRANTAVSDLD
+827 VNRANSVVNDLD

-904 LPLGKLNGET
+904 LALGKLNGET

-927 KYIMLDEKGELN
+927 KYIMLDENGELS

-944 TTTLSD
+944 TTTIAD
-950 IEDKT
+950 IEDGT

-993 VPTQDV
+993 VPTQDI

-1019 ENGYAS
+1019 EQGYVS
-1025 STYTEYETDETQG
+1025 STYTEYETDGTQG

-1057 APEPYIIPAENTKFT
+1057 APEPYVISAENTKFT

-1083 PHEVTVTNEV
+1083 PHEVIVTNDV

-1106 TKKPLEGVEFEV
+1106 TKKPIEGVEFEV
-1118 RAAEDFA
+1118 RAAEDFFVGSA
-1125 IGGKQL
+1125 QL
-1131 HKKGDVIYKMTTDST
+1131 HKQGDVICTMTTDST
-1146 GYADTGNAQ
+1146 GHADTGNAQ

-1173 TINSDSK
+1173 VIDSESR

-1188 NRVSYSKLNIDVGND
+1188 NTAVYSKLSIDLGND
-1203 SQKGKISVYKLGEA
+1203 SQKGKISVYKSGKA

-1227 ISVDENGEITE
+1227 ISVDENGNIEE
-1238 SGQTTYTPVFTEC
+1238 SGQTIYKPVFTEC
-1251 ALGGAVFQ
+1251 ALSGAVFQ
-1259 VTAAEDIVTADG
+1259 ITAAEDIVTADG
-1271 TTRSKAGDVVAEIT
+1271 TIHANAGDVVTEIT
-1285 TDENGYAETPLLYL
+1285 TDENGYGETEPLYL
-1299 GKYEV
+1299 GRYEV
-1304 REIKAPFGYVI
+1304 REIKAPYGYVL
-1315 NSQPK
+1315 NNEPK
-1320 TVELTYAG
+1320 EAELTYAG
-1328 QEIAVRDTVNTA
+1328 QEFEVRDTVDTEFENE
-1340 FDNDYQGVRIS
+1340 YQRVMIR
-1351 LSKVMEKDE
+1351 LSKTMENDE
-1360 LFGIGNNA
+1360 LFGIGSNG
-1368 EYKNIRFGLFSAEEI
+1368 EYKNVRFGLFAAKDI
-1383 KASNGTSIP
+1383 TASNGTLIP
-1392 SAGLISQI
+1392 AGGLISAV
-1400 SLDENMSAVI
+1400 SLDENMTAVI

-1425 TDEKYV
+1425 TDEHYV

-1453 DCGQFFNSIKRGL
+1453 DCGEFENVIKRGRIEG
-1466 VHGNKVNESGEPL
+1466 HKTDDKSEPL

-1484 GLFRTDCTKFAAGN
+1484 GLFRTDCTEFTESN
-1498 ALMIAVSDENG
+1498 AIMTAISDEKG

-1521 VITEIEAPDGY
+1521 VVREIKAPTGY
-1532 IFSDEKYPVSISENG
+1532 ILSDESYPVSISEDG
-1547 AVVEIIAENKPI
+1547 EVIEITAENKPI
-1559 TVEIS
+1559 TVKIS
-1564 KRDVYGN
+1564 KRDIYGN

-1576 KMQLINVNGEI
+1576 KMQIIDSEGNI

-1592 SEGTNHVVSELPVGD
+1592 SDGTDHIVTELPAGD
-1607 YTLKESA
+1607 YTLKE
-1614 APEGYVIATE
+1614 I
-1624 IGFTVDI
+1624 
-1631 YGNVTVENVE
+1631 
-1641 STATSEN
+1641 
-1648 GNPLIVMVDDTTKV
+1648 
-1662 EISKQDIT
+1662 
-1670 NGKELPGATLQIIDK
+1670 
-1685 YGNVVDEWISADM
+1685 
-1698 PYFIEAD
+1698 
-1705 LIAGE
+1705 
-1710 TYILHEV
+1710 
-1717 AAPDGYVIANDVEF
+1717 AAPDGYVIATD
-1731 TVSENGTVD
+1731 
-1740 IVIMQDD
+1740 
-1747 TTKVMISKQDITTGE
+1747 
-1762 ELPGAT
+1762 
-1768 LQIID
+1768 
-1773 ENGNVVEEWV
+1773 
-1783 SSSEPH
+1783 
-1789 FIEAEL
+1789 
-1795 IAGKKY
+1795 
-1801 TLHETYAPNGYVI
+1801 
-1814 ANDVEFT
+1814 
-1821 ASENGTVDV
+1821 
-1830 FVMQD
+1830 
-1835 DTTKVMISKQDIT
+1835 
-1848 NGKELPGATL
+1848 
-1858 QIIDENGNIVEEWIS
+1858 
-1873 TNEPHCIEGILV
+1873 
-1885 AGAKYILHETAA
+1885 
-1897 PDGYVI
+1897 
-1903 ANDVEF
+1903 
-1909 TVSENGIVDIV
+1909 
-1920 IMQDDTTK
+1920 
-1928 VKISKK
+1928 
-1934 DITTGEELPGA
+1934 
-1945 TLQIIDENGNV
+1945 
-1956 VEEWVSSSEPHFIE
+1956 
-1970 AELIAGKKYT
+1970 
-1980 LHETYAPNG
+1980 
-1989 YVIAN
+1989 
-1994 DVEFTASE
+1994 
-2002 NGTVDVF
+2002 
-2009 VMQDDTTKVMI
+2009 
-2020 SKQDIT
+2020 
-2026 NGKELPGATL
+2026 
-2036 QIIDENGNIVEEWIS
+2036 
-2051 TNEPHCIEG
+2051 
-2060 ILVAGAKY
+2060 
-2068 ILHETAA
+2068 
-2075 PDGYVIANDV
+2075 
-2085 EFTVS
+2085 
-2090 ENGIVDIVIMQD
+2090 
-2102 DTTKVMISKQ
+2102 
-2112 DITNGKELPSAMLQI
+2112 
-2127 IDENGNIVEEWVSAS
+2127 
-2142 KPHFIE
+2142 
-2148 GKLIAGKEYTLK
+2148 
-2160 ETMAPEGYEIA
+2160 
-2171 NEIKFT
+2171 IKFT
-2177 VNADGSM
+2177 VDVYGNVTVENADAAAIAEDGTPIVIM
-2184 TKVVMYD
+2184 VD
-2191 EHTPVPE
+2191 EAKPSLPDTPHTV
-2198 KPETPPTETPH
+2198 TTDNPH
-2209 TGVSAGNSA
+2209 TGVSSDNG
-2218 VVFLISGVLL
+2218 ICIYL
-2228 MIAGMFIRKKNNK
+2228 MIGSVMLLSLIFAIRKNN
-2241 E
+2241 ERRDV

>member
-49 IKNRKNGA
+49 IKNRKNGVT
-57 AGGVSG
+57 GGVSG

-178 GFGKCSDILWNDFT
+178 TFSKCSDILWNDFT

-220 LPSAMRSTK
+220 LPSAMKSTK
-229 AQAKDEPNV
+229 AQAKDEAHV

-309 ERQFTSS
+309 ERQFSSS
-316 GDSSIYVTE
+316 GDSNIYVTE

-357 PIVGY
+357 PVVGY

-376 KTYTDSGNNQIT
+376 KTYTDSSNNQIT
-388 AAELNTLLGKTTFV
+388 AAELNNLLGKTTFV

-410 KYYVQADKNSAG
+410 KYYVQADKNSTG

-444 NTDTKGTF
+444 NTDAKGTF

-466 YTVTEYTVPDSDRYE
+466 YTVTEYTVPDDERYE

-491 PTSDFTTN
+491 PTSDFTAN

-509 SETSYNAKFGTATLD
+509 SEKNYNAKFGTAVLD
-524 KIVQNG
+524 KTILNG
-530 DGKELSSDNESDIKT
+530 DGKALSSDNESDIKT

-552 TKFIVGYWDNG
+552 TKFIVGYWDEENG
-563 EMRYLSQGYKS
+563 KPVMRYISQGHKS
-574 AAKAFDGDLN
+574 AEKAFSGDLN
-584 DLDGFKDKSYSAG
+584 DLDGFNGKTYSSG
-597 DGMYYMPT
+597 DGCYYVPT
-605 KLNANHDLIFDTART
+605 KLNANHDLIFDTTRT
-620 TTDISK
+620 TTDFSK

-638 FDTCDHFGQLFLNML
+638 CDTCDHFGQLFFDLV
-653 PLNSS
+653 PLDSS

-668 VNGAK
+668 INGAK
-673 GYGYEESFDAADAYM
+673 GYGYDESLEASKAYN
-688 LSTLKDMSSKRD
+688 LSTIKDSTAKRN
-700 ICGLV
+700 ISGLI
-705 RNNTG
+705 RNDTG
-710 RSYTLTDE
+710 KSYALTDE
-718 SGKNF
+718 NGKKY
-723 VIGAG
+723 ILGAG
-728 RLYPISSNKLE
+728 NLYPISSNKLE
-739 DNKLHSNG
+739 DNRLHSSA

-754 NYSLVLTKKSDSGEL
+754 NYSLVLTKKDSNTNDV

-778 NSAKKLLKTATTGT
+778 NSAKKLLKTATTGS

-811 EITAPDGYV
+811 EITAPNGYV
-820 LDNEYYL
+820 LDTEYHL
-827 VNRANTAVSDLD
+827 VNRANSVVNDLD

-904 LPLGKLNGET
+904 LALGKLNGET

-927 KYIMLDEKGELN
+927 KYIMLDENGELS

-944 TTTLSD
+944 TTTIAD
-950 IEDKT
+950 IEDGT

-993 VPTQDV
+993 VPTQDI

-1019 ENGYAS
+1019 EQGYVS
-1025 STYTEYETDETQG
+1025 STYTEYETDGTQG

-1057 APEPYIIPAENTKFT
+1057 APEPYVISAENTKFT

-1083 PHEVTVTNEV
+1083 PHEVTVTNDV
-1093 QRGTLEVFKADSE
+1093 QRGTLEVYKADSE
-1106 TKKPLEGVEFEV
+1106 TKKPLPGVEFEV

-1131 HKKGDVIYKMTTDST
+1131 HKKGDVICKMTTDST
-1146 GYADTGNAQ
+1146 GHADTGNAQ

-1173 TINSDSK
+1173 AINSDSK
-1180 TFEFNYAG
+1180 TFEFKFTG
-1188 NRVSYSKLNIDVGND
+1188 NSVSYSKLNIDVGND
-1203 SQKGKISVYKLGEA
+1203 SQKGKISVYKSGDA
-1217 FTGVTALGSA
+1217 FTGVTAMGSA
-1227 ISVDENGEITE
+1227 ISVDENGEIME
-1238 SGQTTYTPVFTEC
+1238 SGQTTYKPVFTEC
-1251 ALGGAVFQ
+1251 ALSGAVFQ
-1259 VTAAEDIVTADG
+1259 VTATEDIVTADG
-1271 TTRSKAGDVVAEIT
+1271 TVHAKAGDVVAEIM
-1285 TDENGYAETPLLYL
+1285 TDENGYGETEPLYL
-1299 GKYEV
+1299 GRYEV
-1304 REIKAPFGYVI
+1304 REIKAPFGYVM
-1315 NSQPK
+1315 NSEPK
-1320 TVELTYAG
+1320 YAELIYAG
-1328 QEIAVRDTVNTA
+1328 QEFEVRDTVDIEFENE
-1340 FDNDYQGVRIS
+1340 YQRVMIR
-1351 LSKVMEKDE
+1351 LSKTMENDE
-1360 LFGIGNNA
+1360 LFGIGSNG
-1368 EYKNIRFGLFSAEEI
+1368 EYKNVRFGLFAAEDI
-1383 KASNGTSIP
+1383 TAANGTSIP
-1392 SAGLISQI
+1392 AGGLISEI
-1400 SLDENMSAVI
+1400 SLEEDMSAQFDT
-1410 AEKIP
+1410 ALP

-1425 TDEKYV
+1425 TDEHYV

-1453 DCGQFFNSIKRGL
+1453 DCGEFENIIKRGRIEG
-1466 VHGNKVNESGEPL
+1466 HKTDDKSEPL
-1479 ENALF
+1479 ENAVF
-1484 GLFRTDCTKFAAGN
+1484 GLFRKDCKVFSESN
-1498 ALMIAVSDENG
+1498 AIMTAVSDEKG

-1521 VITEIEAPDGY
+1521 VVREIKAPTGY
-1532 IFSDEKYPVSISENG
+1532 ILSDESYPVSISEDG
-1547 AVVEIIAENKPI
+1547 EVIEITAENKPI
-1559 TVEIS
+1559 TVKIS
-1564 KRDVYGN
+1564 KRDIYGN

-1576 KMQLINVNGEI
+1576 KMQIIDSEGNI

-1592 SEGTNHVVSELPVGD
+1592 SDGTDHIVTELPAGD
-1607 YTLKESA
+1607 YTLKE
-1614 APEGYVIATE
+1614 I
-1624 IGFTVDI
+1624 
-1631 YGNVTVENVE
+1631 
-1641 STATSEN
+1641 
-1648 GNPLIVMVDDTTKV
+1648 
-1662 EISKQDIT
+1662 
-1670 NGKELPGATLQIIDK
+1670 
-1685 YGNVVDEWISADM
+1685 
-1698 PYFIEAD
+1698 
-1705 LIAGE
+1705 
-1710 TYILHEV
+1710 
-1717 AAPDGYVIANDVEF
+1717 AAPDGYVIATD
-1731 TVSENGTVD
+1731 
-1740 IVIMQDD
+1740 
-1747 TTKVMISKQDITTGE
+1747 
-1762 ELPGAT
+1762 
-1768 LQIID
+1768 
-1773 ENGNVVEEWV
+1773 
-1783 SSSEPH
+1783 
-1789 FIEAEL
+1789 
-1795 IAGKKY
+1795 
-1801 TLHETYAPNGYVI
+1801 
-1814 ANDVEFT
+1814 
-1821 ASENGTVDV
+1821 
-1830 FVMQD
+1830 
-1835 DTTKVMISKQDIT
+1835 
-1848 NGKELPGATL
+1848 
-1858 QIIDENGNIVEEWIS
+1858 
-1873 TNEPHCIEGILV
+1873 
-1885 AGAKYILHETAA
+1885 
-1897 PDGYVI
+1897 
-1903 ANDVEF
+1903 
-1909 TVSENGIVDIV
+1909 
-1920 IMQDDTTK
+1920 
-1928 VKISKK
+1928 
-1934 DITTGEELPGA
+1934 
-1945 TLQIIDENGNV
+1945 
-1956 VEEWVSSSEPHFIE
+1956 
-1970 AELIAGKKYT
+1970 
-1980 LHETYAPNG
+1980 
-1989 YVIAN
+1989 
-1994 DVEFTASE
+1994 
-2002 NGTVDVF
+2002 
-2009 VMQDDTTKVMI
+2009 
-2020 SKQDIT
+2020 
-2026 NGKELPGATL
+2026 
-2036 QIIDENGNIVEEWIS
+2036 
-2051 TNEPHCIEG
+2051 
-2060 ILVAGAKY
+2060 
-2068 ILHETAA
+2068 
-2075 PDGYVIANDV
+2075 
-2085 EFTVS
+2085 
-2090 ENGIVDIVIMQD
+2090 
-2102 DTTKVMISKQ
+2102 
-2112 DITNGKELPSAMLQI
+2112 
-2127 IDENGNIVEEWVSAS
+2127 
-2142 KPHFIE
+2142 
-2148 GKLIAGKEYTLK
+2148 
-2160 ETMAPEGYEIA
+2160 
-2171 NEIKFT
+2171 IKFT
-2177 VNADGSM
+2177 VDVYGNVTVENADAAAIAEDGTPIVIM
-2184 TKVVMYD
+2184 VD
-2191 EHTPVPE
+2191 EAKPSLPDTPHTV
-2198 KPETPPTETPH
+2198 TTDNPH
-2209 TGVSAGNSA
+2209 TGVSSDNGICIYVMIGS
-2218 VVFLISGVLL
+2218 VMLLSLIF
-2228 MIAGMFIRKKNNK
+2228 AIRKNN
-2241 E
+2241 ERRDV

>member
-1 MKIRKILK
+1 MTIKKILK

-16 AAAIGM
+16 AAAIGV

-27 NVSAATSGV
+27 NVSAATSGI
-36 SIGYTWNSSVNPT
+36 SIGYIWNSSVNPT
-49 IKNRKNGA
+49 INVRKNGVT
-57 AGGVSG
+57 GGVSG

-75 SPSSTS
+75 CPSTTS

-108 KYDTFDLSDKNKA
+108 EYDTFDLSDKNA
-121 DSFAYWKSIGGTD
+121 AESTAYWKKIGGTNSK
-134 GPMAKY
+134 MAIY

-157 YAATQCLIWELI
+157 YAATQLLIWEMI
-169 LGYRGHTQA
+169 LGLRGHTPET
-178 GFGKCSDILWNDFT
+178 FSTCSDVLWNDFT
-192 YPSGGWCTRSGVEKA
+192 YPSGGWCTKSGVEKA
-207 YNDIVSNVKDHYK
+207 YNSIVANVKSHYT
-220 LPSAMRSTK
+220 LPSALSAVKDK
-229 AQAKDEPNV
+229 ARDNAYV
-238 MKYNAE
+238 LKYNVV

-267 FSSLESKL
+267 FSGLKAKLE
-275 GSLIKSKFS
+275 SLIKSKFS

-290 YGIETEMSGT
+290 YGIETGTSGT
-300 NTVYTIWSK
+300 NTVYTIWSL

-325 SIPMQMKNSLKKQ
+325 SVPMQMKDSLKKQ
-338 ETLFANS
+338 ETLFAHEL
-345 YYQTCLLSTRLD
+345 YQTCLLSTRLD
-357 PIVGY
+357 PVAGY

-376 KTYTDSGNNQIT
+376 KTYTDSSNNQIT
-388 AAELNTLLGKTTFV
+388 ATELNTLLGKTTFV

-422 TGYVFSKYV
+422 TGYVFSRYV
-431 TSVSEATKFKTIK
+431 TSISEATKFKTLK
-444 NTDTKGTF
+444 NTETKGTF
-452 TVNDLPTS
+452 SINDLPTS
-460 TSNGRT
+460 TSKGRT

-499 AGTKTIKMNN
+499 AGTKTVKMNN

-524 KIVQNG
+524 KFVQNG
-530 DGKELSSDNESDIKT
+530 DGKALSSDNESDIKT

-552 TKFIVGYWDNG
+552 TKFIVGYWGVDENG
-563 EMRYLSQGYKS
+563 KPVMKYLTDGYKS
-574 AAKAFDGDLN
+574 ASKAFDGDLN
-584 DLDGFKDKSYSAG
+584 DLDGFKDKSYSA
-597 DGMYYMPT
+597 DEGMYYMPT
-605 KLNANHDLIFDTART
+605 KLNSDHDLVFDASRT

-638 FDTCDHFGQLFLNML
+638 SDTCDHFGQLFMNLV

-688 LSTLKDMSSKRD
+688 LSALKDVSSRRD

-710 RSYTLTDE
+710 KSYTLTDE
-718 SGKNF
+718 SGKNY

-728 RLYPISSNKLE
+728 RLYPISANKLE
-739 DNKLHSNG
+739 SNRLHSDA

-754 NYSLVLTKKSDSGEL
+754 NYSLVLTKKNDSGEL

-778 NSAKKLLKTATTGT
+778 NSAKKLLKTAVT
-792 DGKAKFDY
+792 DDNGRAKFDY

-811 EITAPDGYV
+811 EIIAPNGYV

-827 VNRANTAVSDLD
+827 VNRANTVVNDLD

-871 DIKIEGVTFDISL
+871 NISIEGITFDISL

-904 LPLGKLNGET
+904 LALGKLNGDT
-914 FENVYTVTEREND
+914 FENVYTVTERESD
-927 KYIMLDEKGELN
+927 KYIMLDENGELS

-944 TTTLSD
+944 TTTIAD
-950 IEDKT
+950 IEYGT

-993 VPTQDV
+993 VPTQDI
-999 AFNGKTVQKKGESVG
+999 AFNGKTVQKRGESVG

-1019 ENGYAS
+1019 EQGYAS
-1025 STYTEYETDETQG
+1025 TTYTEYEPDGTQG

-1057 APEPYIIPAENTKFT
+1057 APEPYVISAENTKFT

-1083 PHEVTVTNEV
+1083 PHEVTVTNDV
-1093 QRGTLEVFKADSE
+1093 QRGILEVFKADSE
-1106 TKKPLEGVEFEV
+1106 TKKPLAGVEFEV

-1131 HKKGDVIYKMTTDST
+1131 HKKGDVICKMTTDST
-1146 GYADTGNAQ
+1146 GHGDTGNAE

-1173 TINSDSK
+1173 AINSDSK
-1180 TFEFNYAG
+1180 AFEFKFTG
-1188 NRVSYSKLNIDVGND
+1188 NSVSYTKLNIDVGND
-1203 SQKGKISVYKLGEA
+1203 SQKGKISVYKSGEA

-1238 SGQTTYTPVFTEC
+1238 SGQTTYTPVFTEN
-1251 ALGGAVFQ
+1251 ALSGAVFQ
-1259 VTAAEDIVTADG
+1259 ITAAEDIVTADG
-1271 TTRSKAGDVVAEIT
+1271 TTRAKAGDVVAEIT
-1285 TDENGYAETPLLYL
+1285 TDENGYGETPLLYL

-1304 REIKAPFGYVI
+1304 REIKAPFGYVLD
-1315 NSQPK
+1315 SQPK
-1320 TVELTYAG
+1320 TAELTYAG
-1328 QEIAVRDTVNTA
+1328 QEVSIRDTVETV
-1340 FDNDYQGVRIS
+1340 FMNDYQGVRII
-1351 LSKVMEKDE
+1351 LSKIMEKDE
-1360 LFGIGNNA
+1360 KFGIGNA
-1368 EYKNIRFGLFSAEEI
+1368 DEYKNVRFGLFASEEI
-1383 KASNGTSIP
+1383 TASNGTSIP
-1392 SAGLISQI
+1392 AGGLISQI

-1444 GQDIQTVDI
+1444 GQDIQTVDF
-1453 DCGQFFNSIKRGL
+1453 DCGQFINSIKRGS
-1466 VHGNKVNESGEPL
+1466 VHGNKVNESGEPI
-1479 ENALF
+1479 ENAVF
-1484 GLFRTDCTKFAAGN
+1484 GLFRTDCTKFVAGN
-1498 ALMIAVSDENG
+1498 ALMTAVSDENG
-1509 YFEFGNIPYGEY
+1509 YFEFADVAYGNYI
-1521 VITEIEAPDGY
+1521 VCEIKSPSGY
-1532 IFSDEKYPVSISENG
+1532 IFSDEKYSVSISENG
-1547 AVVEIIAENKPI
+1547 DVVEIIAENKPI

-1576 KMQLINVNGEI
+1576 EMQLVDSEGNV

-1592 SEGTNHVVSELPVGD
+1592 SDGTNHVVSALPAGA
-1607 YTLKESA
+1607 YTLKETA
-1614 APEGYVIATE
+1614 APDGYVIATD
-1624 IGFTVDI
+1624 IKFSVDI

-1648 GNPLIVMVDDTTKV
+1648 GTPLIVMVDDTTKV

-1670 NGKELPGATLQIIDK
+1670 NGKELQGATLQIIDEN
-1685 YGNVVDEWISADM
+1685 GNIIEEWVSTNEPHM
-1698 PYFIEAD
+1698 IEGK
-1705 LIAGE
+1705 LIAGRKYTLHE
-1710 TYILHEV
+1710 TY
-1717 AAPDGYVIANDVEF
+1717 ASSGYVIANDVEF
-1731 TVSENGTVD
+1731 TVSQNGTVD
-1740 IVIMQDD
+1740 IV
-1747 TTKVMISKQDITTGE
+1747 
-1762 ELPGAT
+1762 
-1768 LQIID
+1768 
-1773 ENGNVVEEWV
+1773 
-1783 SSSEPH
+1783 
-1789 FIEAEL
+1789 
-1795 IAGKKY
+1795 
-1801 TLHETYAPNGYVI
+1801 
-1814 ANDVEFT
+1814 
-1821 ASENGTVDV
+1821 
-1830 FVMQD
+1830 VMQD
-1835 DTTKVMISKQDIT
+1835 DTTKVKISKQDIT

-1873 TNEPHCIEGILV
+1873 TNEPH
-1885 AGAKYILHETAA
+1885 
-1897 PDGYVI
+1897 
-1903 ANDVEF
+1903 
-1909 TVSENGIVDIV
+1909 
-1920 IMQDDTTK
+1920 M
-1928 VKISKK
+1928 
-1934 DITTGEELPGA
+1934 
-1945 TLQIIDENGNV
+1945 
-1956 VEEWVSSSEPHFIE
+1956 
-1970 AELIAGKKYT
+1970 
-1980 LHETYAPNG
+1980 
-1989 YVIAN
+1989 
-1994 DVEFTASE
+1994 
-2002 NGTVDVF
+2002 
-2009 VMQDDTTKVMI
+2009 
-2020 SKQDIT
+2020 
-2026 NGKELPGATL
+2026 
-2036 QIIDENGNIVEEWIS
+2036 
-2051 TNEPHCIEG
+2051 
-2060 ILVAGAKY
+2060 
-2068 ILHETAA
+2068 
-2075 PDGYVIANDV
+2075 
-2085 EFTVS
+2085 
-2090 ENGIVDIVIMQD
+2090 
-2102 DTTKVMISKQ
+2102 
-2112 DITNGKELPSAMLQI
+2112 
-2127 IDENGNIVEEWVSAS
+2127 
-2142 KPHFIE
+2142 IE

-2177 VNADGSM
+2177 VNADGSV
-2184 TKVVMYD
+2184 TEVVMYD

-2198 KPETPPTETPH
+2198 KPETPPTVTTDIPH
-2209 TGVSAGNSA
+2209 TGVSADNSVAVYLLSA
-2218 VVFLISGVLL
+2218 VLLVIVGV
-2228 MIAGMFIRKKNNK
+2228 IIRKKH
-2241 E
+2241 ED

>member
-1 MKIRKILK
+1 MKIKKILK

-27 NVSAATSGV
+27 NVSAATSGI
-36 SIGYTWNSSVNPT
+36 SIGYIWNSSVNPT
-49 IKNRKNGA
+49 INVRKNGVT
-57 AGGVSG
+57 GGVSG

-108 KYDTFDLSDKNKA
+108 EYDTFDLTDKNKA

-148 YSSHKTGDY
+148 YSSHKNGDY
-157 YAATQCLIWELI
+157 YAATQLIIWEMI
-169 LGYRGHTQA
+169 LGYRGHTQTT
-178 GFGKCSDILWNDFT
+178 FGKCSDVLWNDFT
-192 YPSGGWCTRSGVEKA
+192 YPSGGWCTKSGVEKA
-207 YNDIVSNVKDHYK
+207 YNDIVSNVKNHYK
-220 LPSAMRSTK
+220 LPSALKSTK
-229 AQAKDEPNV
+229 TQAKDEPNIL
-238 MKYNAE
+238 KYNVV

-254 PTSYVTASSLAHN
+254 PTSYVKASSLAHN
-267 FSSLESKL
+267 FSGLKSKL
-275 GSLIKSKFS
+275 ESLIKSKFS

-290 YGIETEMSGT
+290 YGIETSTSGK

-325 SIPMQMKNSLKKQ
+325 SIPMQMKDSLKKQ

-357 PIVGY
+357 PIAGY

-376 KTYTDSGNNQIT
+376 KTYTDSSNNQIT
-388 AAELNTLLGKTTFV
+388 ATELNTLLGKTTFA

-410 KYYVQADKNSAG
+410 KYYVQADKNSTG
-422 TGYVFSKYV
+422 TAYVFSKYV
-431 TSVSEATKFKTIK
+431 TSINEATKFKTLK
-444 NTDTKGTF
+444 NTETKGTF
-452 TVNDLPTS
+452 TINDLPTS
-460 TSNGRT
+460 TSKGRT
-466 YTVTEYTVPDSDRYE
+466 YTVTEYTVPDNERYE

-499 AGTKTIKMNN
+499 AGTKTVKMNN

-524 KIVQNG
+524 KIVRNG
-530 DGKELSSDNESDIKT
+530 DGKALSSDNESDIKT

-574 AAKAFDGDLN
+574 AGKAFDGDLN

-605 KLNANHDLIFDTART
+605 KLNSNHDLIFDTART

-638 FDTCDHFGQLFLNML
+638 SDTCDHFGQIFFNLV

-688 LSTLKDMSSKRD
+688 LSALKDVSSKRD

-718 SGKNF
+718 SGKNY

-728 RLYPISSNKLE
+728 RLYPISANKLE
-739 DNKLHSNG
+739 SNRLHSDA

-769 LSGAKYGLY
+769 LPGAKYGLY
-778 NSAKKLLKTATTGT
+778 NSAKKLLKTAITGT

-827 VNRANTAVSDLD
+827 VNRSNTVVNDLD

-871 DIKIEGVTFDISL
+871 SIPIEGITFDISL

-894 DSNGYACVEN
+894 DKNGYAEVSG
-904 LPLGKLNGET
+904 LALGKLNGDA

-927 KYIMLDEKGELN
+927 KYIMLDENGELS
-939 RSFTV
+939 RSFSV
-944 TTTLSD
+944 TTTLAD

-993 VPTQDV
+993 VPTQDIT
-999 AFNGKTVQKKGESVG
+999 FNGKTVQKKGESVG
-1014 TVVTD
+1014 TVITD
-1019 ENGYAS
+1019 EQGYAS
-1025 STYTEYETDETQG
+1025 TTYTEYEADGTQG

-1057 APEPYIIPAENTKFT
+1057 VPEPYVIPEKNTKLT
-1072 AKSDKADTLTI
+1072 AKSEKADTLTI
-1083 PHEVTVTNEV
+1083 PHEVTVTNDV
-1093 QRGTLEVFKADSE
+1093 QRGTLEVYKTDSE
-1106 TKKPLEGVEFEV
+1106 TNTPLAGVEFEV
-1118 RAAEDFA
+1118 RAAEDFFVGSA
-1125 IGGKQL
+1125 QL
-1131 HKKGDVIYKMTTDST
+1131 HKKGDVICTMTTDST
-1146 GYADTGNAQ
+1146 GHADTGNAQ

-1166 TKAAEGY
+1166 TKTAEGY
-1173 TINSDSK
+1173 KINKDSK
-1180 TFEFNYAG
+1180 IFEFNFAG
-1188 NRVSYSKLNIDVGND
+1188 NTVSYSKLNIDVGND

-1217 FTGVTALGSA
+1217 FTGVTALDSA
-1227 ISVDENGEITE
+1227 IFVDENGEIME

-1271 TTRSKAGDVVAEIT
+1271 TTRAKAGDVVAEIT
-1285 TDENGYAETPLLYL
+1285 TDENGYAETELLYL

-1304 REIKAPFGYVI
+1304 REIKAPFGYVLD
-1315 NSQPK
+1315 SKPK

-1340 FDNDYQGVRIS
+1340 FDNDYQGVRVS
-1351 LSKVMEKDE
+1351 LSKVMENDE
-1360 LFGIGNNA
+1360 LFGIYGKDNFTSV
-1368 EYKNIRFGLFSAEEI
+1368 RFGLFAAEEI
-1383 KASNGTSIP
+1383 TASNGTSIP
-1392 SAGLISQI
+1392 AGGLISEV
-1400 SLDENMSAVI
+1400 SL
-1410 AEKIP
+1410 AEDMTAKFDAKLP

-1425 TDEKYV
+1425 TDDKYI
-1431 LNGEKYLVTFEYM
+1431 LNGEKYLVTFKYM

-1453 DCGQFFNSIKRGL
+1453 DCGQFINSIKRGY
-1466 VHGNKVNESGEPL
+1466 VRGYKVNDSGEPL
-1479 ENALF
+1479 ENAVF
-1484 GLFRTDCTKFAAGN
+1484 GLFAADTSEFTNEN
-1498 ALMIAVSDENG
+1498 AIMTAVSDENG
-1509 YFEFGNIPYGEY
+1509 YFEFADIAYGNYI
-1521 VITEIEAPDGY
+1521 VCEIEAPAGY

-1576 KMQLINVNGEI
+1576 KMKLINVNGEI

-1592 SEGTNHVVSELPVGD
+1592 SEGTNHVISELPAGA
-1607 YTLKESA
+1607 YTLKEIA
-1614 APEGYVIATE
+1614 APDGYVIATD

-1641 STATSEN
+1641 SIATSEN

-1670 NGKELPGATLQIIDK
+1670 NGKELPGAMLQIIDEN
-1685 YGNVVDEWISADM
+1685 GNIVEEWISTNK
-1698 PYFIEAD
+1698 PHFIEAE
-1705 LIAGE
+1705 LIAGKK
-1710 TYILHEV
+1710 YALHETV
-1717 AAPDGYVIANDVEF
+1717 APDGYVIANDVEF
-1731 TVSENGTVD
+1731 TVSKNGTVD

-1747 TTKVMISKQDITTGE
+1747 TTKVKISKKDITTGE

-1768 LQIID
+1768 LQIVD

-1789 FIEAEL
+1789 FIKSVL
-1795 IAGKKY
+1795 LAGAKY
-1801 TLHETYAPNGYVI
+1801 TLHETV
-1814 ANDVEFT
+1814 
-1821 ASENGTVDV
+1821 
-1830 FVMQD
+1830 
-1835 DTTKVMISKQDIT
+1835 
-1848 NGKELPGATL
+1848 
-1858 QIIDENGNIVEEWIS
+1858 
-1873 TNEPHCIEGILV
+1873 
-1885 AGAKYILHETAA
+1885 A

-1903 ANDVEF
+1903 SNDVEF
-1909 TVSENGIVDIV
+1909 TVSENGTVDIV
-1920 IMQDDTTK
+1920 VMQDDTTK

-1945 TLQIIDENGNV
+1945 TLQIIDENGNII
-1956 VEEWVSSSEPHFIE
+1956 EEWV
-1970 AELIAGKKYT
+1970 
-1980 LHETYAPNG
+1980 
-1989 YVIAN
+1989 
-1994 DVEFTASE
+1994 
-2002 NGTVDVF
+2002 
-2009 VMQDDTTKVMI
+2009 
-2020 SKQDIT
+2020 
-2026 NGKELPGATL
+2026 
-2036 QIIDENGNIVEEWIS
+2036 S
-2051 TNEPHCIEG
+2051 TNEPH
-2060 ILVAGAKY
+2060 
-2068 ILHETAA
+2068 
-2075 PDGYVIANDV
+2075 
-2085 EFTVS
+2085 
-2090 ENGIVDIVIMQD
+2090 M
-2102 DTTKVMISKQ
+2102 
-2112 DITNGKELPSAMLQI
+2112 
-2127 IDENGNIVEEWVSAS
+2127 
-2142 KPHFIE
+2142 IE

-2177 VNADGSM
+2177 VNADGSV
-2184 TKVVMYD
+2184 TEVIMYD
-2191 EHTPVPE
+2191 EHKPVPE
-2198 KPETPPTETPH
+2198 KPETPPTDTPH
-2209 TGVSAGNSA
+2209 TGVSADNSA
-2218 VVFLISGVLL
+2218 AVYLISAVLL
-2228 MIAGMFIRKKNNK
+2228 MIVGIIIRKKH
-2241 E
+2241 

>member
-49 IKNRKNGA
+49 IKNRKNGVT
-57 AGGVSG
+57 GGVSG

-290 YGIETEMSGT
+290 YGLETEMSGT

-357 PIVGY
+357 PVVGY

-376 KTYTDSGNNQIT
+376 KTYTDSSNNQIT
-388 AAELNTLLGKTTFV
+388 AAELNNLLGKTTFV

-410 KYYVQADKNSAG
+410 KYYVQADKNSTG

-444 NTDTKGTF
+444 NTDAKGTF

-466 YTVTEYTVPDSDRYE
+466 YTVTEYTVPDDERYE

-491 PTSDFTTN
+491 PTSDFTAN

-509 SETSYNAKFGTATLD
+509 SEKNYNAKFGTAVLD
-524 KIVQNG
+524 KTILNG
-530 DGKELSSDNESDIKT
+530 DGKALSSDNESDIKT

-552 TKFIVGYWDNG
+552 TKFIVGYWDEENG
-563 EMRYLSQGYKS
+563 KPVMRYISQGHKS
-574 AAKAFDGDLN
+574 AEKAFSGDLN
-584 DLDGFKDKSYSAG
+584 DLDGFNGKTYSSG
-597 DGMYYMPT
+597 DGCYYVPT
-605 KLNANHDLIFDTART
+605 KLNANHDLIFDTTRT
-620 TTDISK
+620 TTDFSK

-638 FDTCDHFGQLFLNML
+638 CDTCDHFGQLFFDLV
-653 PLNSS
+653 PLDSS

-668 VNGAK
+668 INGAK
-673 GYGYEESFDAADAYM
+673 GYGYDESLETSKAYS
-688 LSTLKDMSSKRD
+688 LSGLKDAVSKRD
-700 ICGLV
+700 ICGII
-705 RNNTG
+705 RNDTG
-710 RSYTLTDE
+710 KSYALTDE
-718 SGKNF
+718 NGKKY
-723 VIGAG
+723 ILGAG
-728 RLYPISSNKLE
+728 NLYPISSNKLE
-739 DNKLHSNG
+739 DNRLHSSA

-754 NYSLVLTKKSDSGEL
+754 NYSLVLTKKDSNTNDV

-778 NSAKKLLKTATTGT
+778 NSAKKLLKTATTGS

-811 EITAPDGYV
+811 EITAPNGYV
-820 LDNEYYL
+820 LDTEYHL
-827 VNRANTAVSDLD
+827 VNRANSVVNDLD
-839 NFQNAKLSDYN
+839 NFQNAKLSDHN

-884 NGKVVKSVTT
+884 NGKVVKSITT
-894 DSNGYACVEN
+894 DKNGYAEVSG
-904 LPLGKLNGET
+904 LALGKLNGET

-927 KYIMLDEKGELN
+927 RYIMLDENGELS

-944 TTTLSD
+944 TTTLAD
-950 IEDKT
+950 IDDNT
-955 NPVITYTADIPNT
+955 DPVITYTADIPNT
-968 LQLVDLKVHKVDEF
+968 LQLVDLKIHKVDEF
-982 GNPIKGVAFDI
+982 DNPIKGVAFDI
-993 VPTQDV
+993 VPTQDI
-999 AFNGKTVQKKGESVG
+999 AFNGKTVQKKGEPVG

-1019 ENGYAS
+1019 EQGYAS
-1025 STYTEYETDETQG
+1025 STYTEYETDGTQG

-1057 APEPYIIPAENTKFT
+1057 APEPYVISAENTKFT
-1072 AKSDKADTLTI
+1072 VKSDKADTLTI
-1083 PHEVTVTNEV
+1083 PYEVIVTNDV

-1106 TKKPLEGVEFEV
+1106 TKKPIEGVEFEV
-1118 RAAEDFA
+1118 RAAEDFFVGSA
-1125 IGGKQL
+1125 QL
-1131 HKKGDVIYKMTTDST
+1131 HKQGDVICTMTTDST
-1146 GYADTGNAQ
+1146 GHADTGNAQ

-1173 TINSDSK
+1173 VIDSESR

-1188 NRVSYSKLNIDVGND
+1188 NTAVYSKLSIDLGND
-1203 SQKGKISVYKLGEA
+1203 SQKGKISVYKSGKA

-1227 ISVDENGEITE
+1227 ISVDENGNIEE
-1238 SGQTTYTPVFTEC
+1238 SGQTIYKPVFTEC
-1251 ALGGAVFQ
+1251 ALSGAVFQ
-1259 VTAAEDIVTADG
+1259 ITAAEDIVTADG
-1271 TTRSKAGDVVAEIT
+1271 TIHANAGDVVTEIT
-1285 TDENGYAETPLLYL
+1285 TDENGYGETEPLYL
-1299 GKYEV
+1299 GRYEV
-1304 REIKAPFGYVI
+1304 REIKAPYGYVL
-1315 NSQPK
+1315 NNEPK
-1320 TVELTYAG
+1320 EAELTYAG
-1328 QEIAVRDTVNTA
+1328 QEFEVRDTVDTEFENE
-1340 FDNDYQGVRIS
+1340 YQRVMIR
-1351 LSKVMEKDE
+1351 LSKTMENDE
-1360 LFGIGNNA
+1360 LFGIGSNG
-1368 EYKNIRFGLFSAEEI
+1368 EYKNVRFGLFAAKDI
-1383 KASNGTSIP
+1383 TASNGTLIP
-1392 SAGLISQI
+1392 AGGLISAV
-1400 SLDENMSAVI
+1400 SLDENMTAVI

-1425 TDEKYV
+1425 TDEHYV

-1453 DCGQFFNSIKRGL
+1453 DCGEFENVIKRGRIEG
-1466 VHGNKVNESGEPL
+1466 HKTDDKSEPL
-1479 ENALF
+1479 ENAVF
-1484 GLFRTDCTKFAAGN
+1484 GLFTADCVKFSRDTAIMTAA
-1498 ALMIAVSDENG
+1498 SDENG
-1509 YFEFGNIPYGEY
+1509 CFEFTDVPFGQYI
-1521 VITEIEAPDGY
+1521 VREIESPRGY
-1532 IFSDEKYPVSISENG
+1532 ILSDKEYAVSIAEDG
-1547 AVVEIIAENKPI
+1547 EVIEITAENKPI

-1564 KRDVYGN
+1564 KRDIYGN

-1576 KMQLINVNGEI
+1576 KMQIIDSEGNI

-1592 SEGTNHVVSELPVGD
+1592 SDGTDHIVTELPAGD
-1607 YTLKESA
+1607 YTLKE
-1614 APEGYVIATE
+1614 I
-1624 IGFTVDI
+1624 
-1631 YGNVTVENVE
+1631 
-1641 STATSEN
+1641 
-1648 GNPLIVMVDDTTKV
+1648 
-1662 EISKQDIT
+1662 
-1670 NGKELPGATLQIIDK
+1670 
-1685 YGNVVDEWISADM
+1685 
-1698 PYFIEAD
+1698 
-1705 LIAGE
+1705 
-1710 TYILHEV
+1710 
-1717 AAPDGYVIANDVEF
+1717 AAPDGYVIATD
-1731 TVSENGTVD
+1731 
-1740 IVIMQDD
+1740 
-1747 TTKVMISKQDITTGE
+1747 
-1762 ELPGAT
+1762 
-1768 LQIID
+1768 
-1773 ENGNVVEEWV
+1773 
-1783 SSSEPH
+1783 
-1789 FIEAEL
+1789 
-1795 IAGKKY
+1795 
-1801 TLHETYAPNGYVI
+1801 
-1814 ANDVEFT
+1814 
-1821 ASENGTVDV
+1821 
-1830 FVMQD
+1830 
-1835 DTTKVMISKQDIT
+1835 
-1848 NGKELPGATL
+1848 
-1858 QIIDENGNIVEEWIS
+1858 
-1873 TNEPHCIEGILV
+1873 
-1885 AGAKYILHETAA
+1885 
-1897 PDGYVI
+1897 
-1903 ANDVEF
+1903 
-1909 TVSENGIVDIV
+1909 
-1920 IMQDDTTK
+1920 
-1928 VKISKK
+1928 
-1934 DITTGEELPGA
+1934 
-1945 TLQIIDENGNV
+1945 
-1956 VEEWVSSSEPHFIE
+1956 
-1970 AELIAGKKYT
+1970 
-1980 LHETYAPNG
+1980 
-1989 YVIAN
+1989 
-1994 DVEFTASE
+1994 
-2002 NGTVDVF
+2002 
-2009 VMQDDTTKVMI
+2009 
-2020 SKQDIT
+2020 
-2026 NGKELPGATL
+2026 
-2036 QIIDENGNIVEEWIS
+2036 
-2051 TNEPHCIEG
+2051 
-2060 ILVAGAKY
+2060 
-2068 ILHETAA
+2068 
-2075 PDGYVIANDV
+2075 
-2085 EFTVS
+2085 
-2090 ENGIVDIVIMQD
+2090 
-2102 DTTKVMISKQ
+2102 
-2112 DITNGKELPSAMLQI
+2112 
-2127 IDENGNIVEEWVSAS
+2127 
-2142 KPHFIE
+2142 
-2148 GKLIAGKEYTLK
+2148 
-2160 ETMAPEGYEIA
+2160 
-2171 NEIKFT
+2171 IKFT
-2177 VNADGSM
+2177 VDVYGNVTVENADAAAIAEDGTPIVIM
-2184 TKVVMYD
+2184 VD
-2191 EHTPVPE
+2191 EAKPSLPDTPHTV
-2198 KPETPPTETPH
+2198 TTDNPH
-2209 TGVSAGNSA
+2209 TGVSSDNG
-2218 VVFLISGVLL
+2218 ICIYL
-2228 MIAGMFIRKKNNK
+2228 MIGSVMLLSLIFAIRKNN
-2241 E
+2241 ERRDV

>member
-1 MKIRKILK
+1 MKIRKMIK

-27 NVSAATSGV
+27 NVSAATSGI

-49 IKNRKNGA
+49 INVRKNGVT
-57 AGGVSG
+57 GGVSG

-75 SPSSTS
+75 CPSTTS

-108 KYDTFDLSDKNKA
+108 EYDTFDLSDKNA
-121 DSFAYWKSIGGTD
+121 AESTAYWKKIGGTNSK
-134 GPMAKY
+134 MAIY

-157 YAATQCLIWELI
+157 YAATQLLIWEMI
-169 LGYRGHTQA
+169 LGLRGHTPET
-178 GFGKCSDILWNDFT
+178 FSKCSDVLWNDFT
-192 YPSGGWCTRSGVEKA
+192 YPSGGWCTKSGVEKA
-207 YNDIVSNVKDHYK
+207 YNSIVANVKSHYK
-220 LPSAMRSTK
+220 LPSALSAVKDK
-229 AQAKDEPNV
+229 ARDNAYV
-238 MKYNAE
+238 LKYNVV
-244 NLRYETKVTV
+244 NLRYETKITV

-267 FSSLESKL
+267 FSGLKAKLEL
-275 GSLIKSKFS
+275 LIKSKFS

-290 YGIETEMSGT
+290 YGIETSTSGT

-325 SIPMQMKNSLKKQ
+325 SIPMQMKDSLKKQ
-338 ETLFANS
+338 ETLFAHEL
-345 YYQTCLLSTRLD
+345 YQTCLLSTRLD
-357 PIVGY
+357 PIAGY
-362 VGLASYNEP
+362 VALASYNEP

-376 KTYTDSGNNQIT
+376 KTYTDSSNNQIT
-388 AAELNTLLGKTTFV
+388 ATELNTLLGKTTFV

-410 KYYVQADKNSAG
+410 KYYVQADKNSTG
-422 TGYVFSKYV
+422 TAYVFSKYV
-431 TSVSEATKFKTIK
+431 TSVSEATKFKTLK
-444 NTDTKGTF
+444 TTDTKGTF
-452 TVNDLPTS
+452 TVYDLPTS
-460 TSNGRT
+460 TSKGRT

-491 PTSDFTTN
+491 PTSDFSTN
-499 AGTKTIKMNN
+499 AGTKTVKMNN

-530 DGKELSSDNESDIKT
+530 DGKALSSDNESDIKI

-552 TKFIVGYWDNG
+552 TKFIVGYWGVDENG
-563 EMRYLSQGYKS
+563 KPVMKYLTDGYKS

-584 DLDGFKDKSYSAG
+584 DLDGFKDKTYADG

-605 KLNANHDLIFDTART
+605 KLNSDHNLVFDTSRT

-688 LSTLKDMSSKRD
+688 LSTLKDVSSKRD

-710 RSYTLTDE
+710 KSYALTDE
-718 SGKNF
+718 NGKKY
-723 VIGAG
+723 ILGAG
-728 RLYPISSNKLE
+728 NLYPISSNKP
-739 DNKLHSNG
+739 NGSG

-769 LSGAKYGLY
+769 LPGAKYGLY
-778 NSAKKLLKTATTGT
+778 NSTKKLLKTAITGT

-800 DLLPNTNYYVK
+800 DLLPNTDYYVK

-827 VNRANTAVSDLD
+827 VNRANSAASDLD

-871 DIKIEGVTFDISL
+871 NIKIEGITFDISL
-884 NGKVVKSVTT
+884 NGKIVKSVTT
-894 DSNGYACVEN
+894 DSNGHACIED
-904 LPLGKLNGET
+904 LPLGKLNGDT

-927 KYIMLDEKGELN
+927 KYIMLDENGELS

-944 TTTLSD
+944 ITTLAD

-968 LQLVDLKVHKVDEF
+968 LQLVDLKIHKIDEF
-982 GNPIKGVAFDI
+982 DNPIKGVAFDI
-993 VPTQDV
+993 VPTQDI
-999 AFNGKTVQKKGESVG
+999 AFNGKTVQKKGGSVG

-1019 ENGYAS
+1019 EQGYAS
-1025 STYTEYETDETQG
+1025 TTYNEYETDGTQG

-1051 ELVEVS
+1051 ELVEIS
-1057 APEPYIIPAENTKFT
+1057 APKPYVISAENTKFT
-1072 AKSDKADTLTI
+1072 VGSDKADTLTI
-1083 PHEVTVTNEV
+1083 PYEVTVTNNV
-1093 QRGTLEVFKADSE
+1093 QRGDLEVFKSDSE
-1106 TKKPLEGVEFEV
+1106 TKKPLAGVEFEV
-1118 RAAEDFA
+1118 RAAEDFFVGSA
-1125 IGGKQL
+1125 QL
-1131 HKKGDVIYKMTTDST
+1131 HKKGDVICTMTTDST
-1146 GYADTGNAQ
+1146 GNADTGNAE

-1166 TKAAEGY
+1166 TKTADGY
-1173 TINSDSK
+1173 KINKDSK
-1180 TFEFNYAG
+1180 IFEFNFAG
-1188 NRVSYSKLNIDVGND
+1188 NTVSYSKLNIDVGND
-1203 SQKGKISVYKLGEA
+1203 SQKGKISVYKSGDV
-1217 FTGVTALGSA
+1217 FTGVTAMGSA
-1227 ISVDENGEITE
+1227 ISVDENGEIME

-1251 ALGGAVFQ
+1251 ALSGAVFQ
-1259 VTAAEDIVTADG
+1259 VTAAENIVTSDG
-1271 TTRSKAGDVVAEIT
+1271 TVRAEKGDVVAEIT
-1285 TDENGYAETPLLYL
+1285 ADENGYAETELLYL

-1304 REIKAPFGYVI
+1304 REIKAPFGYVLD
-1315 NSQPK
+1315 SQPK

-1328 QEIAVRDTVNTA
+1328 QEIAVRDTINTA
-1340 FDNDYQGVRIS
+1340 FENDYQSIRIS
-1351 LSKVMEKDE
+1351 LSKVMENDE
-1360 LFGIGNNA
+1360 LFGIYGKDNFTSV
-1368 EYKNIRFGLFSAEEI
+1368 RFGLFAAEDI
-1383 KASNGTSIP
+1383 TAANGTSIP
-1392 SAGLISQI
+1392 AGGHISEI
-1400 SLDENMSAVI
+1400 SLEDDMI
-1410 AEKIP
+1410 AQFDTDLP

-1425 TDEKYV
+1425 TDEHYI

-1453 DCGQFFNSIKRGL
+1453 DCGEFENIIKRGS

-1479 ENALF
+1479 ENAVF
-1484 GLFRTDCTKFAAGN
+1484 GLFRTDCTEYAAGN
-1498 ALMIAVSDENG
+1498 ALMNAVSDENG

-1521 VITEIEAPDGY
+1521 VITEIKAPDGY
-1532 IFSDEKYPVSISENG
+1532 IFSDEKYPVNISENG
-1547 AVVEIIAENKPI
+1547 DVVEIIAENKPI

-1576 KMQLINVNGEI
+1576 KMQLVDSEGNI

-1592 SEGTNHVVSELPVGD
+1592 SEGTNHVVTELPAGA
-1607 YTLKESA
+1607 YTLKETA

-1631 YGNVTVENVE
+1631 YGNVTAENVE
-1641 STATSEN
+1641 STAISEN

-1662 EISKQDIT
+1662 EISKQDFT
-1670 NGKELPGATLQIIDK
+1670 NGKELPGATLQIIDEN
-1685 YGNVVDEWISADM
+1685 GNIIEEWISTSE
-1698 PYFIEAD
+1698 PHCIEGI
-1705 LIAGE
+1705 LLAGVKY
-1710 TYILHEV
+1710 TLHET

-1747 TTKVMISKQDITTGE
+1747 TTKVKISKKDITTGE
-1762 ELPGAT
+1762 EL
-1768 LQIID
+1768 L
-1773 ENGNVVEEWV
+1773 
-1783 SSSEPH
+1783 
-1789 FIEAEL
+1789 
-1795 IAGKKY
+1795 
-1801 TLHETYAPNGYVI
+1801 
-1814 ANDVEFT
+1814 
-1821 ASENGTVDV
+1821 
-1830 FVMQD
+1830 
-1835 DTTKVMISKQDIT
+1835 
-1848 NGKELPGATL
+1848 GATL
-1858 QIIDENGNIVEEWIS
+1858 QIIDENGNIVEEWVS
-1873 TNEPHCIEGILV
+1873 T
-1885 AGAKYILHETAA
+1885 
-1897 PDGYVI
+1897 
-1903 ANDVEF
+1903 
-1909 TVSENGIVDIV
+1909 SE
-1920 IMQDDTTK
+1920 
-1928 VKISKK
+1928 
-1934 DITTGEELPGA
+1934 
-1945 TLQIIDENGNV
+1945 
-1956 VEEWVSSSEPHFIE
+1956 
-1970 AELIAGKKYT
+1970 
-1980 LHETYAPNG
+1980 
-1989 YVIAN
+1989 
-1994 DVEFTASE
+1994 
-2002 NGTVDVF
+2002 
-2009 VMQDDTTKVMI
+2009 
-2020 SKQDIT
+2020 
-2026 NGKELPGATL
+2026 
-2036 QIIDENGNIVEEWIS
+2036 
-2051 TNEPHCIEG
+2051 
-2060 ILVAGAKY
+2060 
-2068 ILHETAA
+2068 
-2075 PDGYVIANDV
+2075 
-2085 EFTVS
+2085 
-2090 ENGIVDIVIMQD
+2090 
-2102 DTTKVMISKQ
+2102 
-2112 DITNGKELPSAMLQI
+2112 
-2127 IDENGNIVEEWVSAS
+2127 
-2142 KPHFIE
+2142 PHFIE

-2177 VNADGSM
+2177 VNADGSV
-2184 TKVVMYD
+2184 TEVVMYD

-2198 KPETPPTETPH
+2198 KPETPPTDIPH
-2209 TGVSAGNSA
+2209 TGVSADNSA
-2218 VVFLISGVLL
+2218 AVYLVSDVLL
-2228 MIAGMFIRKKNNK
+2228 MIVGVIIRKKH
-2241 E
+2241 ED

>member
-1 MKIRKILK
+1 MKIKKILK

-27 NVSAATSGV
+27 NVSAATSGI
-36 SIGYTWNSSVNPT
+36 SIGYIWNSSVNPT
-49 IKNRKNGA
+49 INVRKNGVT
-57 AGGVSG
+57 GGVSG

-108 KYDTFDLSDKNKA
+108 EYDTFDLTDKNKA

-148 YSSHKTGDY
+148 YSSHKNGDY
-157 YAATQCLIWELI
+157 YAATQLIIWEMI
-169 LGYRGHTQA
+169 LGYRGHTQTT
-178 GFGKCSDILWNDFT
+178 FGKCSDVLWNDFT
-192 YPSGGWCTRSGVEKA
+192 YPSGGWCTKSGVEKA
-207 YNDIVSNVKDHYK
+207 YNDIVSNVKNHYK
-220 LPSAMRSTK
+220 LPSALKSTK
-229 AQAKDEPNV
+229 TQAKDEPNIL
-238 MKYNAE
+238 KYNVV

-254 PTSYVTASSLAHN
+254 PTSYVKASSLAHN
-267 FSSLESKL
+267 FSGLKSKL
-275 GSLIKSKFS
+275 ESLIKSKFS

-290 YGIETEMSGT
+290 YGIETSTSGT

-325 SIPMQMKNSLKKQ
+325 SIPMQMKDSLKKQ

-357 PIVGY
+357 PIAGY

-376 KTYTDSGNNQIT
+376 KTYTDSSNNQIT
-388 AAELNTLLGKTTFV
+388 ATELNTLLGKTTFA

-410 KYYVQADKNSAG
+410 KYYVQADKNSTG
-422 TGYVFSKYV
+422 TAYVFSKYV
-431 TSVSEATKFKTIK
+431 TSINEATKFKTLK
-444 NTDTKGTF
+444 NTETKGTF
-452 TVNDLPTS
+452 TINDLPTS
-460 TSNGRT
+460 TSKGRT
-466 YTVTEYTVPDSDRYE
+466 YTVTEYTVPDNERYE

-499 AGTKTIKMNN
+499 AGTKTVKMNN

-524 KIVQNG
+524 KIVRNG
-530 DGKELSSDNESDIKT
+530 DGKALSSDNESDIKT

-574 AAKAFDGDLN
+574 AGKAFDGDLN

-605 KLNANHDLIFDTART
+605 KLNSNHDLIFDTART

-638 FDTCDHFGQLFLNML
+638 SDTCDHFGQIFFNLV

-688 LSTLKDMSSKRD
+688 LSALKDVSSKRD

-718 SGKNF
+718 SGKNY

-728 RLYPISSNKLE
+728 RLYPISANKLE
-739 DNKLHSNG
+739 SNRLHSDA

-769 LSGAKYGLY
+769 LPGAKYGLY
-778 NSAKKLLKTATTGT
+778 NSAKKLLKTAITGT

-820 LDNEYYL
+820 LDNEYYI
-827 VNRANTAVSDLD
+827 VNRSNTVVNDLD

-871 DIKIEGVTFDISL
+871 SIPIEGITFDISL

-894 DSNGYACVEN
+894 DKNGYAEVSG
-904 LPLGKLNGET
+904 LALGKLNGDA

-927 KYIMLDEKGELN
+927 KYIMLDENGELS
-939 RSFTV
+939 RSFSV
-944 TTTLSD
+944 TTTLAD

-993 VPTQDV
+993 VPTQDIT
-999 AFNGKTVQKKGESVG
+999 FNGKTVQKKGESVG
-1014 TVVTD
+1014 TVITD
-1019 ENGYAS
+1019 EQGYAS
-1025 STYTEYETDETQG
+1025 TTYTEYEADGTQG

-1057 APEPYIIPAENTKFT
+1057 VPEPYVIPEKNTKLT
-1072 AKSDKADTLTI
+1072 AKSEKADTLTI
-1083 PHEVTVTNEV
+1083 PHEVTVTNDV
-1093 QRGTLEVFKADSE
+1093 QRGTLEVYKTDSE
-1106 TKKPLEGVEFEV
+1106 TNTPLAGVEFEV
-1118 RAAEDFA
+1118 RAAEDFFVSSA
-1125 IGGKQL
+1125 QL
-1131 HKKGDVIYKMTTDST
+1131 HKKGDVICTMTTDST
-1146 GYADTGNAQ
+1146 GHADTGNAQ

-1166 TKAAEGY
+1166 TKTAEGY
-1173 TINSDSK
+1173 KINKDSK
-1180 TFEFNYAG
+1180 IFEFNFAG
-1188 NRVSYSKLNIDVGND
+1188 NTVSYSKLNIDVGND

-1217 FTGVTALGSA
+1217 FTGVTALDSA
-1227 ISVDENGEITE
+1227 IFVDENGEIME

-1271 TTRSKAGDVVAEIT
+1271 TTRAKAGDVVAEIT
-1285 TDENGYAETPLLYL
+1285 TDENGYAETELLYL

-1304 REIKAPFGYVI
+1304 REIKAPFGYVLD
-1315 NSQPK
+1315 SKPK

-1340 FDNDYQGVRIS
+1340 FDNDYQGVRVS
-1351 LSKVMEKDE
+1351 LSKVMENDE
-1360 LFGIGNNA
+1360 LFGIYGKDNFTSV
-1368 EYKNIRFGLFSAEEI
+1368 RFGLFAAEEI
-1383 KASNGTSIP
+1383 TASNGTSIP
-1392 SAGLISQI
+1392 AGGLISEV
-1400 SLDENMSAVI
+1400 SL
-1410 AEKIP
+1410 AEDMTAKFDAKLP

-1425 TDEKYV
+1425 TDDKYI

-1453 DCGQFFNSIKRGL
+1453 DCGQFINSIKRGY
-1466 VHGNKVNESGEPL
+1466 VRGYKVNDSGEPL
-1479 ENALF
+1479 ENAVF
-1484 GLFRTDCTKFAAGN
+1484 GLFAADTSEFTNEN
-1498 ALMIAVSDENG
+1498 AIMTAVSDENG
-1509 YFEFGNIPYGEY
+1509 YFEFADIAYGNYI
-1521 VITEIEAPDGY
+1521 VCEIEAPAGY

-1576 KMQLINVNGEI
+1576 KMKLINVNGEI

-1592 SEGTNHVVSELPVGD
+1592 SEGTNHVISELPAGA
-1607 YTLKESA
+1607 YTLKEIA
-1614 APEGYVIATE
+1614 APDGYVIATD

-1641 STATSEN
+1641 SIATSEN

-1670 NGKELPGATLQIIDK
+1670 NGKELPGAMLQIIDEN
-1685 YGNVVDEWISADM
+1685 GNIVEEWISTNK
-1698 PYFIEAD
+1698 PHFIEAE
-1705 LIAGE
+1705 LIAGKK
-1710 TYILHEV
+1710 YALHETV
-1717 AAPDGYVIANDVEF
+1717 APDGYVIANDVEF
-1731 TVSENGTVD
+1731 TVSKNGTVD

-1747 TTKVMISKQDITTGE
+1747 TTKVKISKKDITTGE

-1768 LQIID
+1768 LQIVD

-1789 FIEAEL
+1789 FIKSVL
-1795 IAGKKY
+1795 LAGAKY
-1801 TLHETYAPNGYVI
+1801 TLHETV
-1814 ANDVEFT
+1814 
-1821 ASENGTVDV
+1821 
-1830 FVMQD
+1830 
-1835 DTTKVMISKQDIT
+1835 
-1848 NGKELPGATL
+1848 
-1858 QIIDENGNIVEEWIS
+1858 
-1873 TNEPHCIEGILV
+1873 
-1885 AGAKYILHETAA
+1885 A

-1903 ANDVEF
+1903 SNDVEF
-1909 TVSENGIVDIV
+1909 TVSENGTVDIV
-1920 IMQDDTTK
+1920 VMQDDTTK

-1945 TLQIIDENGNV
+1945 TLQIIDENGNII
-1956 VEEWVSSSEPHFIE
+1956 EEWV
-1970 AELIAGKKYT
+1970 
-1980 LHETYAPNG
+1980 
-1989 YVIAN
+1989 
-1994 DVEFTASE
+1994 
-2002 NGTVDVF
+2002 
-2009 VMQDDTTKVMI
+2009 
-2020 SKQDIT
+2020 
-2026 NGKELPGATL
+2026 
-2036 QIIDENGNIVEEWIS
+2036 S
-2051 TNEPHCIEG
+2051 TNEPH
-2060 ILVAGAKY
+2060 
-2068 ILHETAA
+2068 
-2075 PDGYVIANDV
+2075 
-2085 EFTVS
+2085 
-2090 ENGIVDIVIMQD
+2090 M
-2102 DTTKVMISKQ
+2102 
-2112 DITNGKELPSAMLQI
+2112 
-2127 IDENGNIVEEWVSAS
+2127 
-2142 KPHFIE
+2142 IE

-2177 VNADGSM
+2177 VNADGSV
-2184 TKVVMYD
+2184 TEVIMYD
-2191 EHTPVPE
+2191 EHKPVPE
-2198 KPETPPTETPH
+2198 KPETPPTDTPH
-2209 TGVSAGNSA
+2209 TGVSADNSA
-2218 VVFLISGVLL
+2218 AVYLISAVLL
-2228 MIAGMFIRKKNNK
+2228 MIVGIIIRKKH
-2241 E
+2241 

>member
-49 IKNRKNGA
+49 IKNRKNGVT
-57 AGGVSG
+57 GGVSG

-290 YGIETEMSGT
+290 YGLETEMSGT

-357 PIVGY
+357 PVVGY

-376 KTYTDSGNNQIT
+376 KTYTDSSNNQIT
-388 AAELNTLLGKTTFV
+388 AAELNNLLGKTTFV

-410 KYYVQADKNSAG
+410 KYYVQADKNSTG
-422 TGYVFSKYV
+422 TGYVFSKYM

-444 NTDTKGTF
+444 NTDAKGTF

-466 YTVTEYTVPDSDRYE
+466 YTVTEYTVPDDERYE

-491 PTSDFTTN
+491 PTSDFTAN

-509 SETSYNAKFGTATLD
+509 SEKNYNAKFGTAVLD
-524 KIVQNG
+524 KTILNG
-530 DGKELSSDNESDIKT
+530 DGKALSSDNESDIKT

-552 TKFIVGYWDNG
+552 TKFIVGYWDEENG
-563 EMRYLSQGYKS
+563 KPVMRYISQGHKS
-574 AAKAFDGDLN
+574 AEKAFSGDLN
-584 DLDGFKDKSYSAG
+584 DLDGFNGKTYSSG
-597 DGMYYMPT
+597 DGCYYVPT
-605 KLNANHDLIFDTART
+605 KLNANHDLIFDTTRT
-620 TTDISK
+620 TTDFSK

-638 FDTCDHFGQLFLNML
+638 CDTCDHFGQLFFDLV
-653 PLNSS
+653 PLDSS

-668 VNGAK
+668 INGAK
-673 GYGYEESFDAADAYM
+673 GYGYDESLEASKAYN
-688 LSTLKDMSSKRD
+688 LSTIKDSTAKRN
-700 ICGLV
+700 ISGLI
-705 RNNTG
+705 RNDTG
-710 RSYTLTDE
+710 KSYALTDE
-718 SGKNF
+718 NGKKY
-723 VIGAG
+723 ILGAG
-728 RLYPISSNKLE
+728 NLYPISSNKLE
-739 DNKLHSNG
+739 DNRLHSSA

-754 NYSLVLTKKSDSGEL
+754 NYSLVLTKKNDSGEV
-769 LSGAKYGLY
+769 LSGARYGLY
-778 NSAKKLLKTATTGT
+778 NSSKKLLKTAVT
-792 DGKAKFDY
+792 DDNGKAKFDY

-811 EITAPDGYV
+811 EITAPEGYA
-820 LDNEYYL
+820 LSNEYHL
-827 VNRANTAVSDLD
+827 VNRANTAVNDLD
-839 NFQNAKLSDYN
+839 NFQNAKLSDHN

-884 NGKVVKSVTT
+884 NGKVVKSITT
-894 DSNGYACVEN
+894 DKNGYAEVSG
-904 LPLGKLNGET
+904 LALGKLNGET

-927 KYIMLDEKGELN
+927 RYIMLDENGELS

-944 TTTLSD
+944 TTTLAD
-950 IEDKT
+950 IDDNT
-955 NPVITYTADIPNT
+955 DPVITYTADIPNT
-968 LQLVDLKVHKVDEF
+968 LQLVDLKIHKVDEF
-982 GNPIKGVAFDI
+982 DNPINGVAFDI
-993 VPTQDV
+993 VPTQDI
-999 AFNGKTVQKKGESVG
+999 AFNGKTVQKKGEPVG

-1019 ENGYAS
+1019 EQGYAS
-1025 STYTEYETDETQG
+1025 STYTEYETDGTQG

-1057 APEPYIIPAENTKFT
+1057 APEPYVISAENTKFT
-1072 AKSDKADTLTI
+1072 VKSDKADTLTI
-1083 PHEVTVTNEV
+1083 PYEVIVTNDV

-1106 TKKPLEGVEFEV
+1106 TKKPIEGVEFEV
-1118 RAAEDFA
+1118 RAAEDFFVGSA
-1125 IGGKQL
+1125 QL
-1131 HKKGDVIYKMTTDST
+1131 HKQGDVICTMTTDST
-1146 GYADTGNAQ
+1146 GHADTGNAQ

-1173 TINSDSK
+1173 VIDSESR

-1188 NRVSYSKLNIDVGND
+1188 NTAVYSKLSIDLGND
-1203 SQKGKISVYKLGEA
+1203 SQKGKISVYKSGKA

-1227 ISVDENGEITE
+1227 ISVDENGNIEE
-1238 SGQTTYTPVFTEC
+1238 SGQTIYKPVFTEC
-1251 ALGGAVFQ
+1251 ALSGAVFQ
-1259 VTAAEDIVTADG
+1259 ITAAEDIVTADG
-1271 TTRSKAGDVVAEIT
+1271 TIHANAGDVVTEIT
-1285 TDENGYAETPLLYL
+1285 TDENGYGETEPLYL
-1299 GKYEV
+1299 GRYEV
-1304 REIKAPFGYVI
+1304 REIKAPYGYVL
-1315 NSQPK
+1315 NNEPK
-1320 TVELTYAG
+1320 EAELTYAG
-1328 QEIAVRDTVNTA
+1328 QEFEVRDTVDTEFENE
-1340 FDNDYQGVRIS
+1340 YQRVMIR
-1351 LSKVMEKDE
+1351 LSKTMENDE
-1360 LFGIGNNA
+1360 LFGIGSNG
-1368 EYKNIRFGLFSAEEI
+1368 EYKNVRFGLFAAKDI
-1383 KASNGTSIP
+1383 TASNGTLIP
-1392 SAGLISQI
+1392 AGGLISAV
-1400 SLDENMSAVI
+1400 SLDENMTAVI

-1425 TDEKYV
+1425 TDEHYV

-1453 DCGQFFNSIKRGL
+1453 DCGEFENVIKRGRIEG
-1466 VHGNKVNESGEPL
+1466 HKTDDKSEPL
-1479 ENALF
+1479 ENAVF
-1484 GLFRTDCTKFAAGN
+1484 GLFTADCVKFSRDTAIMTAA
-1498 ALMIAVSDENG
+1498 SDENG
-1509 YFEFGNIPYGEY
+1509 CFEFTDVPFGQYI
-1521 VITEIEAPDGY
+1521 VREIESPRGY
-1532 IFSDEKYPVSISENG
+1532 ILSDKEYAVSIAEDG
-1547 AVVEIIAENKPI
+1547 EVIEITAENKPV

-1571 ELKGA
+1571 ELVGA
-1576 KMQLINVNGEI
+1576 EMVLENADGET
-1587 VDEWT
+1587 VDKWT
-1592 SEGTNHVVSELPVGD
+1592 SDGKNHIVSKLGTGEYV
-1607 YTLKESA
+1607 LKEIA
-1614 APEGYVIATE
+1614 APDGYVIATD
-1624 IGFTVDI
+1624 IKFTVDV
-1631 YGNVTVENVE
+1631 YGNVTVENVD
-1641 STATSEN
+1641 SKALSDN
-1648 GNPLIVMVDDTTKV
+1648 GYPLIAMVDDTTKAR
-1662 EISKQDIT
+1662 ISKQD
-1670 NGKELPGATLQIIDK
+1670 
-1685 YGNVVDEWISADM
+1685 V
-1698 PYFIEAD
+1698 
-1705 LIAGE
+1705 
-1710 TYILHEV
+1710 
-1717 AAPDGYVIANDVEF
+1717 
-1731 TVSENGTVD
+1731 
-1740 IVIMQDD
+1740 
-1747 TTKVMISKQDITTGE
+1747 TTGK

-1783 SSSEPH
+1783 S
-1789 FIEAEL
+1789 
-1795 IAGKKY
+1795 
-1801 TLHETYAPNGYVI
+1801 
-1814 ANDVEFT
+1814 
-1821 ASENGTVDV
+1821 
-1830 FVMQD
+1830 
-1835 DTTKVMISKQDIT
+1835 
-1848 NGKELPGATL
+1848 
-1858 QIIDENGNIVEEWIS
+1858 
-1873 TNEPHCIEGILV
+1873 TNE
-1885 AGAKYILHETAA
+1885 A
-1897 PDGYVI
+1897 
-1903 ANDVEF
+1903 
-1909 TVSENGIVDIV
+1909 
-1920 IMQDDTTK
+1920 
-1928 VKISKK
+1928 
-1934 DITTGEELPGA
+1934 
-1945 TLQIIDENGNV
+1945 
-1956 VEEWVSSSEPHFIE
+1956 
-1970 AELIAGKKYT
+1970 
-1980 LHETYAPNG
+1980 
-1989 YVIAN
+1989 
-1994 DVEFTASE
+1994 
-2002 NGTVDVF
+2002 
-2009 VMQDDTTKVMI
+2009 
-2020 SKQDIT
+2020 
-2026 NGKELPGATL
+2026 
-2036 QIIDENGNIVEEWIS
+2036 
-2051 TNEPHCIEG
+2051 
-2060 ILVAGAKY
+2060 
-2068 ILHETAA
+2068 
-2075 PDGYVIANDV
+2075 
-2085 EFTVS
+2085 
-2090 ENGIVDIVIMQD
+2090 
-2102 DTTKVMISKQ
+2102 
-2112 DITNGKELPSAMLQI
+2112 
-2127 IDENGNIVEEWVSAS
+2127 
-2142 KPHFIE
+2142 HFIE
-2148 GKLIAGKEYTLK
+2148 GKLTAGKEYTLK
-2160 ETMAPEGYEIA
+2160 EIIAPEGYEIT
-2171 NEIKFT
+2171 NGIKFT
-2177 VNADGSM
+2177 VNADG
-2184 TKVVMYD
+2184 TVTEVVMYD
-2191 EHTPVPE
+2191 EHTSDLA
-2198 KPETPPTETPH
+2198 TPPTVTIDTPH
-2209 TGVSAGNSA
+2209 TGVSADNSA
-2218 VVFLISGVLL
+2218 ELYLVATAVIMVF
-2228 MIAGMFIRKKNNK
+2228 GMVICKKNDK
-2241 E
+2241 KQRKDDVK

>member
-1 MKIRKILK
+1 
-9 RCTAAML
+9 ML

-27 NVSAATSGV
+27 NVSAATSGI
-36 SIGYTWNSSVNPT
+36 SIAYTWNSSVNPT
-49 IKNRKNGA
+49 INVRKNGVT
-57 AGGVSG
+57 GGISG

-108 KYDTFDLSDKNKA
+108 EYDTFDLSDKNA
-121 DSFAYWKSIGGTD
+121 AESTAYWKKIGGTNSK
-134 GPMAKY
+134 MATY

-157 YAATQCLIWELI
+157 YAATQLLIWEMI
-169 LGYRGHTQA
+169 LGLRGHTPET
-178 GFGKCSDILWNDFT
+178 FSKCSDVLWNDFT
-192 YPSGGWCTRSGVEKA
+192 YPSGGWCTKSGVEKA
-207 YNDIVSNVKDHYK
+207 YNSIVANVKSHYK
-220 LPSAMRSTK
+220 LPSALSAVKDK
-229 AQAKDEPNV
+229 ARDNAYV
-238 MKYNAE
+238 LKYNVV
-244 NLRYETKVTV
+244 NLRYETKITI
-254 PTSYVTASSLAHN
+254 PTAYVTASSLAHN
-267 FSSLESKL
+267 FSGLKSKLESM
-275 GSLIKSKFS
+275 IKSKFS

-290 YGIETEMSGT
+290 YGIETDTSGT
-300 NTVYTIWSK
+300 NTIYTIWSK

-325 SIPMQMKNSLKKQ
+325 SIPMQMKDSLKKQ

-357 PIVGY
+357 PIAGY

-376 KTYTDSGNNQIT
+376 KTYTDSSNNQIT
-388 AAELNTLLGKTTFV
+388 AMELNTLLGKTSFV

-410 KYYVQADKNSAG
+410 KYYVQADKNSTG
-422 TGYVFSKYV
+422 TAYIFSKYV
-431 TSVSEATKFKTIK
+431 TSVSEATKFKTLK
-444 NTDTKGTF
+444 TTDTKGTF
-452 TVNDLPTS
+452 TVYDLPTS

-499 AGTKTIKMNN
+499 AGTKTVKMNN

-530 DGKELSSDNESDIKT
+530 DGKALSSDNESDIKT

-552 TKFIVGYWDNG
+552 TKFIVGYWGVDENG
-563 EMRYLSQGYKS
+563 KTVMKYLTDGYKS
-574 AAKAFDGDLN
+574 ASKAFDGDLN
-584 DLDGFKDKSYSAG
+584 DLDGFKDKTYADG
-597 DGMYYMPT
+597 DGMYYVPT
-605 KLNANHDLIFDTART
+605 KLNSDHDLVFDTSRT

-638 FDTCDHFGQLFLNML
+638 SDTCDHFGQLFLNL
-653 PLNSS
+653 VPLNSS

-688 LSTLKDMSSKRD
+688 LSTLKDVSSRRD

-710 RSYTLTDE
+710 KSYTLTDE
-718 SGKNF
+718 SGKNY

-728 RLYPISSNKLE
+728 RLYPISANKLE
-739 DNKLHSNG
+739 SNRLHSDA

-769 LSGAKYGLY
+769 LPGAKYGLY
-778 NSAKKLLKTATTGT
+778 NSSKKLLKTAITGT

-811 EITAPDGYV
+811 EITAPEGYV

-827 VNRANTAVSDLD
+827 VNRANTVVNDLD

-871 DIKIEGVTFDISL
+871 NIPIEGITFDVSL
-884 NGKVVKSVTT
+884 DGKNVCSVTT
-894 DSNGYACVEN
+894 DGNGYACVEE

-927 KYIMLDEKGELN
+927 RYIMLDENGELS

-944 TTTLSD
+944 TTTLAD
-950 IEDKT
+950 IEDNT

-982 GNPIKGVAFDI
+982 GNSIKGVAFDI
-993 VPTQDV
+993 VPMQDI
-999 AFNGKTVQKKGESVG
+999 AFNGKTVQKEGESVG

-1019 ENGYAS
+1019 ENGYAG
-1025 STYTEYETDETQG
+1025 STYTEYEADGTQG

-1057 APEPYIIPAENTKFT
+1057 APEPYVIPAENTKFT

-1083 PHEVTVTNEV
+1083 PHEVTVTNDV
-1093 QRGTLEVFKADSE
+1093 QRGALEVYKADSE
-1106 TKKPLEGVEFEV
+1106 TDNPLEGVEFEV
-1118 RAAEDFA
+1118 RAEEDFFV
-1125 IGGKQL
+1125 GSSQL
-1131 HKKGDVIYKMTTDST
+1131 HRKGDVICTMTTDST
-1146 GYADTGNAQ
+1146 GHADTGNAE

-1160 KYTLTE
+1160 KYTITE

-1173 TINSDSK
+1173 KINKDSK

-1188 NRVSYSKLNIDVGND
+1188 NSVSYSKLSIDVGND
-1203 SQKGKISVYKLGEA
+1203 SQKGKVSVYKSGEA

-1227 ISVDENGEITE
+1227 ISVDENGEIME

-1251 ALGGAVFQ
+1251 ALSGAVFQ

-1271 TTRSKAGDVVAEIT
+1271 TTRAKAGDVVAEIT

-1304 REIKAPFGYVI
+1304 REIKAPFGYVLD
-1315 NSQPK
+1315 SQTK

-1340 FDNDYQGVRIS
+1340 FENDYQGVRIS
-1351 LSKVMEKDE
+1351 LFKVMENDK
-1360 LFGIGNNA
+1360 LFGIYG
-1368 EYKNIRFGLFSAEEI
+1368 KNCYTSVRFGLFAAEEI
-1383 KASNGTSIP
+1383 TASNGTSIP
-1392 SAGLISQI
+1392 VGGLISEV
-1400 SLDENMSAVI
+1400 SLGEDMTAKFD
-1410 AEKIP
+1410 AKLP

-1425 TDEKYV
+1425 TDEHYV
-1431 LNGEKYLVTFEYM
+1431 LNGEKYLVTFGYM
-1444 GQDIQTVDI
+1444 GQDIQTVNI
-1453 DCGQFFNSIKRGL
+1453 DCGQFINSIKRGS
-1466 VHGNKVNESGEPL
+1466 VHGNKLNDSGEPL

-1484 GLFRTDCTKFAAGN
+1484 GLFVADTSEFKTDN
-1498 ALMIAVSDENG
+1498 AIMTVVSDENG

-1521 VITEIEAPDGY
+1521 VITEIEAPLGY

-1559 TVEIS
+1559 TVEVT

-1576 KMQLINVNGEI
+1576 KMQLVDSEGNV

-1592 SEGTNHVVSELPVGD
+1592 SDGTNHVVTELPVGA
-1607 YTLKESA
+1607 YTLKETA
-1614 APEGYVIATE
+1614 APDGYVIATDIE
-1624 IGFTVDI
+1624 FSVGI
-1631 YGNVTVENVE
+1631 YGNVTVENVDC
-1641 STATSEN
+1641 TATSEN
-1648 GNPLIVMVDDTTKV
+1648 GTPLIVMVDDTTKV
-1662 EISKQDIT
+1662 E
-1670 NGKELPGATLQIIDK
+1670 
-1685 YGNVVDEWISADM
+1685 
-1698 PYFIEAD
+1698 
-1705 LIAGE
+1705 
-1710 TYILHEV
+1710 
-1717 AAPDGYVIANDVEF
+1717 
-1731 TVSENGTVD
+1731 
-1740 IVIMQDD
+1740 
-1747 TTKVMISKQDITTGE
+1747 
-1762 ELPGAT
+1762 
-1768 LQIID
+1768 
-1773 ENGNVVEEWV
+1773 
-1783 SSSEPH
+1783 
-1789 FIEAEL
+1789 
-1795 IAGKKY
+1795 
-1801 TLHETYAPNGYVI
+1801 
-1814 ANDVEFT
+1814 
-1821 ASENGTVDV
+1821 
-1830 FVMQD
+1830 
-1835 DTTKVMISKQDIT
+1835 ISKQDIT

-1873 TNEPHCIEGILV
+1873 TNEPHLIEAELI
-1885 AGAKYILHETAA
+1885 AGRKYTLHETYA
-1897 PDGYVI
+1897 PSGYVI

-1909 TVSENGIVDIV
+1909 TVSQNGTVDIV
-1920 IMQDDTTK
+1920 VMQDDTTK

-1945 TLQIIDENGNV
+1945 TLQIIDENGNII
-1956 VEEWVSSSEPHFIE
+1956 EEWVS
-1970 AELIAGKKYT
+1970 
-1980 LHETYAPNG
+1980 
-1989 YVIAN
+1989 
-1994 DVEFTASE
+1994 
-2002 NGTVDVF
+2002 
-2009 VMQDDTTKVMI
+2009 
-2020 SKQDIT
+2020 
-2026 NGKELPGATL
+2026 
-2036 QIIDENGNIVEEWIS
+2036 
-2051 TNEPHCIEG
+2051 TNE
-2060 ILVAGAKY
+2060 
-2068 ILHETAA
+2068 
-2075 PDGYVIANDV
+2075 
-2085 EFTVS
+2085 
-2090 ENGIVDIVIMQD
+2090 
-2102 DTTKVMISKQ
+2102 
-2112 DITNGKELPSAMLQI
+2112 
-2127 IDENGNIVEEWVSAS
+2127 
-2142 KPHFIE
+2142 PHFIE

-2171 NEIKFT
+2171 NEIKFI
-2177 VNADGSM
+2177 VNADGSV
-2184 TKVVMYD
+2184 TEVIMYD

-2198 KPETPPTETPH
+2198 KPETPPTDIPH
-2209 TGVSAGNSA
+2209 TGVSADNSA
-2218 VVFLISGVLL
+2218 AVYLISAALL
-2228 MIAGMFIRKKNNK
+2228 MLVGIIIRKKH
-2241 E
+2241 ED

>member
-1 MKIRKILK
+1 MKIKKLIK

-27 NVSAATSGV
+27 NVSAATSGI
-36 SIGYTWNSSVNPT
+36 SIGYTWNSGVNPT
-49 IKNRKNGA
+49 INVRKNGVT
-57 AGGVSG
+57 GGVSG

-108 KYDTFDLSDKNKA
+108 EYDTFDLTDKNKA

-140 LGLVQYYG
+140 IGLVQYYG
-148 YSSHKTGDY
+148 YSSHKNGNY

-169 LGYRGHTQA
+169 LGYRGHTQTT
-178 GFGKCSDILWNDFT
+178 FSKCSDVLWNDFT
-192 YPSGGWCTRSGVEKA
+192 YPSGGWCTKSGVEKA
-207 YNDIVSNVKDHYK
+207 YNSIVANVKSHYT
-220 LPSAMRSTK
+220 LPSALSAVKDK
-229 AQAKDEPNV
+229 ARDNAYV
-238 MKYNAE
+238 LKYNVV
-244 NLRYETKVTV
+244 NLRYETKITV

-267 FSSLESKL
+267 FSGLKAKLE
-275 GSLIKSKFS
+275 SLIKSKFS

-290 YGIETEMSGT
+290 YGIETSASGT

-422 TGYVFSKYV
+422 TAYVFSKYV
-431 TSVSEATKFKTIK
+431 TTVSEATKFKTLK
-444 NTDTKGTF
+444 TTDTKGTF
-452 TVNDLPTS
+452 TVYDLPTS
-460 TSNGRT
+460 TSKGRT

-530 DGKELSSDNESDIKT
+530 DGKALSSDNESDIKT

-552 TKFIVGYWDNG
+552 TKFIVGYWDEENG
-563 EMRYLSQGYKS
+563 KPVMRYISQGHKS
-574 AAKAFDGDLN
+574 ADKAFSGDLN
-584 DLDGFKDKSYSAG
+584 DLDGFNGKTYSAG
-597 DGMYYMPT
+597 DGCYYVPT
-605 KLNANHDLIFDTART
+605 KLNSNHDLIFDTART

-638 FDTCDHFGQLFLNML
+638 SDTCDHFGQLFFNLV

-673 GYGYEESFDAADAYM
+673 GYGYEESLDAADAYM
-688 LSTLKDMSSKRD
+688 LSTLKDVSSRRD

-710 RSYTLTDE
+710 KSYTLTDE
-718 SGKNF
+718 SGKNY

-728 RLYPISSNKLE
+728 RLYPISANKLE
-739 DNKLHSNG
+739 SNRLHSDA

-769 LSGAKYGLY
+769 LPGAKYGLY
-778 NSAKKLLKTATTGT
+778 NSAKKLLKTAVT
-792 DGKAKFDY
+792 DDNGKAKFDY

-827 VNRANTAVSDLD
+827 VNRSNTVVNDLD

-871 DIKIEGVTFDISL
+871 DIKIEGVTFDIL
-884 NGKVVKSVTT
+884 LKGKVVKSVTT
-894 DSNGYACVEN
+894 DKNGYAEVSG
-904 LPLGKLNGET
+904 LALGKLNGDT

-927 KYIMLDEKGELN
+927 KYIMLDENGELS
-939 RSFTV
+939 RSFTL
-944 TTTLSD
+944 TTTIAD
-950 IEDKT
+950 IEDGT

-993 VPTQDV
+993 VPTQDIV
-999 AFNGKTVQKKGESVG
+999 FNGKTVQKKGESVG

-1019 ENGYAS
+1019 EQGYAS
-1025 STYTEYETDETQG
+1025 STYTEYETDGTQG

-1057 APEPYIIPAENTKFT
+1057 APEPYVIPAENTKFT

-1083 PHEVTVTNEV
+1083 PHEVTVTNDV
-1093 QRGTLEVFKADSE
+1093 QRGTLEVYKADSE
-1106 TKKPLEGVEFEV
+1106 TKKPLSGVKFEV

-1131 HKKGDVIYKMTTDST
+1131 HKKGDVICKMTTDST
-1146 GYADTGNAQ
+1146 GHGDTGNAE

-1173 TINSDSK
+1173 KINKDSK
-1180 TFEFNYAG
+1180 TFEFNLAG
-1188 NRVSYSKLNIDVGND
+1188 NSVSYSKLNIDVGND
-1203 SQKGKISVYKLGEA
+1203 SQKGKISVYKSGEA

-1238 SGQTTYTPVFTEC
+1238 SGQTTYTPVFTEN
-1251 ALGGAVFQ
+1251 ALSGAVFQ

-1271 TTRSKAGDVVAEIT
+1271 TVRAEKGDVVAEIT
-1285 TDENGYAETPLLYL
+1285 TDENGYAETKFLYL

-1304 REIKAPFGYVI
+1304 REIKAPFGYVLD
-1315 NSQPK
+1315 SQSK
-1320 TVELTYAG
+1320 TVELSYAG
-1328 QEIAVRDTVNTA
+1328 QEIAVRDTVNTE
-1340 FDNDYQGVRIS
+1340 FENDYQGIRIS
-1351 LSKVMEKDE
+1351 LSKVMENDE
-1360 LFGIGNNA
+1360 RFGIYGKDNFTSV
-1368 EYKNIRFGLFSAEEI
+1368 RFGLFASEEI
-1383 KASNGTSIP
+1383 TASNGTSIP
-1392 SAGLISQI
+1392 AGGLISQI

-1453 DCGQFFNSIKRGL
+1453 DCGQFTNSIKRGS

-1484 GLFRTDCTKFAAGN
+1484 GLFRTDCTKFVAGN
-1498 ALMIAVSDENG
+1498 ALMTAVSDENG
-1509 YFEFGNIPYGEY
+1509 YFEFSDVAYGNYI
-1521 VITEIEAPDGY
+1521 VCEIESPSGY
-1532 IFSDEKYPVSISENG
+1532 IFSDEKYPASISENG
-1547 AVVEIIAENKPI
+1547 DVVEIIAENKPI
-1559 TVEIS
+1559 TVEVS
-1564 KRDVYGN
+1564 KRDIYGN

-1576 KMQLINVNGEI
+1576 KMQLIVSEGNV
-1587 VDEWT
+1587 VDEWI
-1592 SEGTNHVVSELPVGD
+1592 SDGTNHVVSALPAGA
-1607 YTLKESA
+1607 YTLKETA
-1614 APEGYVIATE
+1614 APDGYVIATD
-1624 IGFTVDI
+1624 IKFSVDI

-1648 GNPLIVMVDDTTKV
+1648 GTPLIVMVDNTTKV
-1662 EISKQDIT
+1662 E
-1670 NGKELPGATLQIIDK
+1670 
-1685 YGNVVDEWISADM
+1685 
-1698 PYFIEAD
+1698 
-1705 LIAGE
+1705 
-1710 TYILHEV
+1710 
-1717 AAPDGYVIANDVEF
+1717 
-1731 TVSENGTVD
+1731 
-1740 IVIMQDD
+1740 
-1747 TTKVMISKQDITTGE
+1747 
-1762 ELPGAT
+1762 
-1768 LQIID
+1768 
-1773 ENGNVVEEWV
+1773 
-1783 SSSEPH
+1783 
-1789 FIEAEL
+1789 
-1795 IAGKKY
+1795 
-1801 TLHETYAPNGYVI
+1801 
-1814 ANDVEFT
+1814 
-1821 ASENGTVDV
+1821 
-1830 FVMQD
+1830 
-1835 DTTKVMISKQDIT
+1835 ISKQDIT

-1858 QIIDENGNIVEEWIS
+1858 QIIDENGNIVEEWVS
-1873 TNEPHCIEGILV
+1873 TNEPH
-1885 AGAKYILHETAA
+1885 
-1897 PDGYVI
+1897 
-1903 ANDVEF
+1903 
-1909 TVSENGIVDIV
+1909 
-1920 IMQDDTTK
+1920 M
-1928 VKISKK
+1928 
-1934 DITTGEELPGA
+1934 
-1945 TLQIIDENGNV
+1945 
-1956 VEEWVSSSEPHFIE
+1956 
-1970 AELIAGKKYT
+1970 
-1980 LHETYAPNG
+1980 
-1989 YVIAN
+1989 
-1994 DVEFTASE
+1994 
-2002 NGTVDVF
+2002 
-2009 VMQDDTTKVMI
+2009 
-2020 SKQDIT
+2020 
-2026 NGKELPGATL
+2026 
-2036 QIIDENGNIVEEWIS
+2036 
-2051 TNEPHCIEG
+2051 
-2060 ILVAGAKY
+2060 
-2068 ILHETAA
+2068 
-2075 PDGYVIANDV
+2075 
-2085 EFTVS
+2085 
-2090 ENGIVDIVIMQD
+2090 
-2102 DTTKVMISKQ
+2102 
-2112 DITNGKELPSAMLQI
+2112 
-2127 IDENGNIVEEWVSAS
+2127 
-2142 KPHFIE
+2142 IE
-2148 GKLIAGKEYTLK
+2148 GKLTAGKEYTLK

-2177 VNADGSM
+2177 VNADGSV
-2184 TKVVMYD
+2184 TEVVMYD

-2198 KPETPPTETPH
+2198 TSETPPTEIPH
-2209 TGVSAGNSA
+2209 TGVSADNIVAVYLLSA
-2218 VVFLISGVLL
+2218 VLL
-2228 MIAGMFIRKKNNK
+2228 VIVGIIIRKKQ
-2241 E
+2241 ED

>member
-1 MKIRKILK
+1 
-9 RCTAAML
+9 ML

-27 NVSAATSGV
+27 NVSAATSGI
-36 SIGYTWNSSVNPT
+36 SIGYIWNSSVNPT
-49 IKNRKNGA
+49 INVRKNGVT
-57 AGGVSG
+57 GGVSG

-108 KYDTFDLSDKNKA
+108 EYDTFDLTDKNKA

-148 YSSHKTGDY
+148 YSSHKNGDY
-157 YAATQCLIWELI
+157 YAATQLIIWEMI
-169 LGYRGHTQA
+169 LGYRGHTQTT
-178 GFGKCSDILWNDFT
+178 FGKCSDVLWNDFT
-192 YPSGGWCTRSGVEKA
+192 YPSGGWCTKSGVEKA
-207 YNDIVSNVKDHYK
+207 YNDIVSNVKNHYK
-220 LPSAMRSTK
+220 LPSALKSTK
-229 AQAKDEPNV
+229 TQAKDEPNIL
-238 MKYNAE
+238 KYNVV

-254 PTSYVTASSLAHN
+254 PTSYVKASSLAHN
-267 FSSLESKL
+267 FSGLKSKL
-275 GSLIKSKFS
+275 ESLIKSKFS

-290 YGIETEMSGT
+290 YGIETSTSGT

-325 SIPMQMKNSLKKQ
+325 SIPMQMKDSLKKQ

-357 PIVGY
+357 PIAGY

-376 KTYTDSGNNQIT
+376 KTYTDSSNNQIT
-388 AAELNTLLGKTTFV
+388 ATELNTLLGKTTFA

-410 KYYVQADKNSAG
+410 KYYVQADKNSTG
-422 TGYVFSKYV
+422 TAYVFSKYV
-431 TSVSEATKFKTIK
+431 ASINEATKFKTLK
-444 NTDTKGTF
+444 NTETKGTF
-452 TVNDLPTS
+452 TINDLPTS
-460 TSNGRT
+460 TSKGRT
-466 YTVTEYTVPDSDRYE
+466 YTVTEYTVPDNERYE

-499 AGTKTIKMNN
+499 AGTKTVKMNN

-524 KIVQNG
+524 KIVRNG
-530 DGKELSSDNESDIKT
+530 DGKALSSDNESDIKT

-574 AAKAFDGDLN
+574 AGKAFDGDLN

-605 KLNANHDLIFDTART
+605 KLNSNHDLIFDTART

-638 FDTCDHFGQLFLNML
+638 SDTCDHFGQIFFNLV

-688 LSTLKDMSSKRD
+688 LSALKDVSSKRD

-718 SGKNF
+718 SGKNY

-728 RLYPISSNKLE
+728 RLYPISANKLE
-739 DNKLHSNG
+739 SNRLHSDA

-769 LSGAKYGLY
+769 LPGAKYGLY
-778 NSAKKLLKTATTGT
+778 NSAKKLLKTAITGT

-827 VNRANTAVSDLD
+827 VNRSNTVVNDLD

-871 DIKIEGVTFDISL
+871 SIPIEGITFDISL

-894 DSNGYACVEN
+894 DKNGYAEVSG
-904 LPLGKLNGET
+904 LALGKLNGDA

-927 KYIMLDEKGELN
+927 KYIMLDENGELS
-939 RSFTV
+939 RSFSV
-944 TTTLSD
+944 TTTLAD

-993 VPTQDV
+993 VPTQDIT
-999 AFNGKTVQKKGESVG
+999 FNGKTVQKKGESVG
-1014 TVVTD
+1014 TVITD
-1019 ENGYAS
+1019 EQGYAS
-1025 STYTEYETDETQG
+1025 TTYTEYEADGTQG

-1057 APEPYIIPAENTKFT
+1057 VPEPYVIPEKNTKLT
-1072 AKSDKADTLTI
+1072 AKSEKADTLTI
-1083 PHEVTVTNEV
+1083 PHEVTVTNDV
-1093 QRGTLEVFKADSE
+1093 QRGTLEVYKTDSE
-1106 TKKPLEGVEFEV
+1106 TNTPLAGVEFEV
-1118 RAAEDFA
+1118 RAAEDFFVGSA
-1125 IGGKQL
+1125 QL
-1131 HKKGDVIYKMTTDST
+1131 HKKGDVICTMTTDST
-1146 GYADTGNAQ
+1146 GHADTGNAQ

-1166 TKAAEGY
+1166 TKTAEGY
-1173 TINSDSK
+1173 KINKDSK
-1180 TFEFNYAG
+1180 IFEFNFAG
-1188 NRVSYSKLNIDVGND
+1188 NTVSYSKLNIDVGND

-1217 FTGVTALGSA
+1217 FTGVTALDSA
-1227 ISVDENGEITE
+1227 IFVDENGEIME

-1271 TTRSKAGDVVAEIT
+1271 TTRAKAGDVVAEIT
-1285 TDENGYAETPLLYL
+1285 TDENGYAETELLYL

-1304 REIKAPFGYVI
+1304 REIKAPFGYVLD
-1315 NSQPK
+1315 SKPK

-1340 FDNDYQGVRIS
+1340 FDNDYQGVRVS
-1351 LSKVMEKDE
+1351 LSKVMENDE
-1360 LFGIGNNA
+1360 LFGIYGKDNFTSV
-1368 EYKNIRFGLFSAEEI
+1368 RFGLFAAEEI
-1383 KASNGTSIP
+1383 TASNGTSIP
-1392 SAGLISQI
+1392 AGGLISEV
-1400 SLDENMSAVI
+1400 SL
-1410 AEKIP
+1410 AEDMTAKFDAKLP

-1425 TDEKYV
+1425 TDDKYI
-1431 LNGEKYLVTFEYM
+1431 LNGEKYLVTFKYM

-1453 DCGQFFNSIKRGL
+1453 DCGQFINSIKRGY
-1466 VHGNKVNESGEPL
+1466 VRGYKVNDSGEPL
-1479 ENALF
+1479 ENAVF
-1484 GLFRTDCTKFAAGN
+1484 GLFAADTSEFTNEN
-1498 ALMIAVSDENG
+1498 AIMTAVSDENG
-1509 YFEFGNIPYGEY
+1509 YFEFADIAYGNYI
-1521 VITEIEAPDGY
+1521 VCEIEAPAGY

-1576 KMQLINVNGEI
+1576 KMKLINVNGEI

-1592 SEGTNHVVSELPVGD
+1592 SEGTNHVISELPAGA
-1607 YTLKESA
+1607 YTLKEIA
-1614 APEGYVIATE
+1614 APDGYVIATD

-1641 STATSEN
+1641 SIATSEN

-1670 NGKELPGATLQIIDK
+1670 NGKELPGAMLQIIDEN
-1685 YGNVVDEWISADM
+1685 GNIVEEWISTNK
-1698 PYFIEAD
+1698 PHFIEAE
-1705 LIAGE
+1705 LIAGKK
-1710 TYILHEV
+1710 YALHETV
-1717 AAPDGYVIANDVEF
+1717 APDGYVIANDVEF
-1731 TVSENGTVD
+1731 TVSKNGTVD

-1747 TTKVMISKQDITTGE
+1747 TTKVKISKKDITTGE

-1768 LQIID
+1768 LQIVD

-1789 FIEAEL
+1789 FIKSVL
-1795 IAGKKY
+1795 LAGAKY
-1801 TLHETYAPNGYVI
+1801 TLHETV
-1814 ANDVEFT
+1814 
-1821 ASENGTVDV
+1821 
-1830 FVMQD
+1830 
-1835 DTTKVMISKQDIT
+1835 
-1848 NGKELPGATL
+1848 
-1858 QIIDENGNIVEEWIS
+1858 
-1873 TNEPHCIEGILV
+1873 
-1885 AGAKYILHETAA
+1885 A

-1903 ANDVEF
+1903 SNDVEF
-1909 TVSENGIVDIV
+1909 TVSENGTVDIV
-1920 IMQDDTTK
+1920 VMQDDTTK

-1945 TLQIIDENGNV
+1945 TLQIIDENGNII
-1956 VEEWVSSSEPHFIE
+1956 EEWV
-1970 AELIAGKKYT
+1970 
-1980 LHETYAPNG
+1980 
-1989 YVIAN
+1989 
-1994 DVEFTASE
+1994 
-2002 NGTVDVF
+2002 
-2009 VMQDDTTKVMI
+2009 
-2020 SKQDIT
+2020 
-2026 NGKELPGATL
+2026 
-2036 QIIDENGNIVEEWIS
+2036 S
-2051 TNEPHCIEG
+2051 TNEPH
-2060 ILVAGAKY
+2060 
-2068 ILHETAA
+2068 
-2075 PDGYVIANDV
+2075 
-2085 EFTVS
+2085 
-2090 ENGIVDIVIMQD
+2090 M
-2102 DTTKVMISKQ
+2102 
-2112 DITNGKELPSAMLQI
+2112 
-2127 IDENGNIVEEWVSAS
+2127 
-2142 KPHFIE
+2142 IE

-2177 VNADGSM
+2177 VNADGSV
-2184 TKVVMYD
+2184 TEVIMYD
-2191 EHTPVPE
+2191 EHKPVPE
-2198 KPETPPTETPH
+2198 KPETPPTDTPH
-2209 TGVSAGNSA
+2209 TGVSADNSA
-2218 VVFLISGVLL
+2218 AVYLISAVLL
-2228 MIAGMFIRKKNNK
+2228 MIVGIIIRKKH
-2241 E
+2241 

>member
-1 MKIRKILK
+1 
-9 RCTAAML
+9 ML

-27 NVSAATSGV
+27 NVSAATSGI
-36 SIGYTWNSSVNPT
+36 SIGYIWNSSVNPT
-49 IKNRKNGA
+49 INVRKNGVT
-57 AGGVSG
+57 GGVSG

-108 KYDTFDLSDKNKA
+108 EYDTFDLTDKNKA

-148 YSSHKTGDY
+148 YSSHKNGDY
-157 YAATQCLIWELI
+157 YAATQLIIWEMI
-169 LGYRGHTQA
+169 LGYRGHTQTT
-178 GFGKCSDILWNDFT
+178 FGKCSDVLWNDFT
-192 YPSGGWCTRSGVEKA
+192 YPSGGWCTKSGVEKA
-207 YNDIVSNVKDHYK
+207 YNDIVSNVKNHYK
-220 LPSAMRSTK
+220 LPSALKSTK
-229 AQAKDEPNV
+229 TQAKDEPNIL
-238 MKYNAE
+238 KYNVV

-254 PTSYVTASSLAHN
+254 PTSYVKASSLAHN
-267 FSSLESKL
+267 FSGLKSKL
-275 GSLIKSKFS
+275 ESLIKSKFS

-290 YGIETEMSGT
+290 YGIETSTSGT

-325 SIPMQMKNSLKKQ
+325 SIPMQMKDSLKKQ

-357 PIVGY
+357 PIAGY

-376 KTYTDSGNNQIT
+376 KTYTDSSNNQIT
-388 AAELNTLLGKTTFV
+388 ATELNTLLGKTTFA

-410 KYYVQADKNSAG
+410 KYYVQADKNSTG
-422 TGYVFSKYV
+422 TAYVFSKYV
-431 TSVSEATKFKTIK
+431 TSINEATKFKTLK
-444 NTDTKGTF
+444 NTETKGTF
-452 TVNDLPTS
+452 TINDLPTS
-460 TSNGRT
+460 TSKGRT
-466 YTVTEYTVPDSDRYE
+466 YTVTEYTVPDNERYE

-499 AGTKTIKMNN
+499 AGTKTVKMNN

-524 KIVQNG
+524 KIVRNG
-530 DGKELSSDNESDIKT
+530 DGKALSSDNESDIKT

-574 AAKAFDGDLN
+574 AGKAFDGDLN

-605 KLNANHDLIFDTART
+605 KLNSNHDLIFDTART

-638 FDTCDHFGQLFLNML
+638 SDTCDHFGQIFFNLV

-688 LSTLKDMSSKRD
+688 LSALKDVSSKRD

-718 SGKNF
+718 SGKNY

-728 RLYPISSNKLE
+728 RLYPISANKLE
-739 DNKLHSNG
+739 SNRLHSDA

-769 LSGAKYGLY
+769 LPGAKYGLY
-778 NSAKKLLKTATTGT
+778 NSAKKLLKTAITGT

-820 LDNEYYL
+820 LDNEYYI
-827 VNRANTAVSDLD
+827 VNRSNTVVNDLD

-871 DIKIEGVTFDISL
+871 SIPIEGITFDISL

-894 DSNGYACVEN
+894 DKNGYAEVSG
-904 LPLGKLNGET
+904 LALGKLNGDA

-927 KYIMLDEKGELN
+927 KYIMLDENGELS
-939 RSFTV
+939 RSFSV
-944 TTTLSD
+944 TTTLAD

-993 VPTQDV
+993 VPTQDIT
-999 AFNGKTVQKKGESVG
+999 FNGKTVQKKGESVG
-1014 TVVTD
+1014 TVITD
-1019 ENGYAS
+1019 EQGYAS
-1025 STYTEYETDETQG
+1025 TTYTEYEADGTQG

-1057 APEPYIIPAENTKFT
+1057 VPEPYVIPEKNTKLT
-1072 AKSDKADTLTI
+1072 AKSEKADTLTI
-1083 PHEVTVTNEV
+1083 PHEVTVTNDV
-1093 QRGTLEVFKADSE
+1093 QRGTLEVYKTDSE
-1106 TKKPLEGVEFEV
+1106 TNTPLAGVEFEV
-1118 RAAEDFA
+1118 RAAEDFFVSSA
-1125 IGGKQL
+1125 QL
-1131 HKKGDVIYKMTTDST
+1131 HKKGDVICTMTTDST
-1146 GYADTGNAQ
+1146 GHADTGNAQ

-1166 TKAAEGY
+1166 TKTAEGY
-1173 TINSDSK
+1173 KINKDSK
-1180 TFEFNYAG
+1180 IFEFNFAG
-1188 NRVSYSKLNIDVGND
+1188 NTVSYSKLNIDVGND

-1217 FTGVTALGSA
+1217 FTGVTALDSA
-1227 ISVDENGEITE
+1227 IFVDENGEIME

-1271 TTRSKAGDVVAEIT
+1271 TTRAKAGDVVAEIT
-1285 TDENGYAETPLLYL
+1285 TDENGYAETELLYL

-1304 REIKAPFGYVI
+1304 REIKAPFGYVLD
-1315 NSQPK
+1315 SKPK

-1340 FDNDYQGVRIS
+1340 FDNDYQGVRVS
-1351 LSKVMEKDE
+1351 LSKVMENDE
-1360 LFGIGNNA
+1360 LFGIYGKDNFTSV
-1368 EYKNIRFGLFSAEEI
+1368 RFGLFAAEEI
-1383 KASNGTSIP
+1383 TASNGTSIP
-1392 SAGLISQI
+1392 AGGLISEV
-1400 SLDENMSAVI
+1400 SL
-1410 AEKIP
+1410 AEDMTAKFDAKLP

-1425 TDEKYV
+1425 TDDKYI

-1453 DCGQFFNSIKRGL
+1453 DCGQFINSIKRGY
-1466 VHGNKVNESGEPL
+1466 VRGYKVNDSGEPL
-1479 ENALF
+1479 ENAVF
-1484 GLFRTDCTKFAAGN
+1484 GLFAADTSEFTNEN
-1498 ALMIAVSDENG
+1498 AIMTAVSDENG
-1509 YFEFGNIPYGEY
+1509 YFEFADIAYGNYI
-1521 VITEIEAPDGY
+1521 VCEIEAPAGY

-1576 KMQLINVNGEI
+1576 KMKLINVNGEI

-1592 SEGTNHVVSELPVGD
+1592 SEGTNHVISELPAGA
-1607 YTLKESA
+1607 YTLKEIA
-1614 APEGYVIATE
+1614 APDGYVIATD

-1641 STATSEN
+1641 SIATSEN

-1670 NGKELPGATLQIIDK
+1670 NGKELPGAMLQIIDEN
-1685 YGNVVDEWISADM
+1685 GNIVEEWISTNK
-1698 PYFIEAD
+1698 PNFIEAE
-1705 LIAGE
+1705 LIAGKK
-1710 TYILHEV
+1710 YALHETV
-1717 AAPDGYVIANDVEF
+1717 APDGYVIANDVEF
-1731 TVSENGTVD
+1731 TVSKNGTVD

-1747 TTKVMISKQDITTGE
+1747 TTKVKISKKDITTGE

-1768 LQIID
+1768 LQIVD

-1789 FIEAEL
+1789 FIKSVL
-1795 IAGKKY
+1795 LAGAKY
-1801 TLHETYAPNGYVI
+1801 TLHETV
-1814 ANDVEFT
+1814 
-1821 ASENGTVDV
+1821 
-1830 FVMQD
+1830 
-1835 DTTKVMISKQDIT
+1835 
-1848 NGKELPGATL
+1848 
-1858 QIIDENGNIVEEWIS
+1858 
-1873 TNEPHCIEGILV
+1873 
-1885 AGAKYILHETAA
+1885 A

-1903 ANDVEF
+1903 SNDVEF
-1909 TVSENGIVDIV
+1909 TVSENGTVDIV
-1920 IMQDDTTK
+1920 VMQDDTTK

-1945 TLQIIDENGNV
+1945 TLQIIDENGNII
-1956 VEEWVSSSEPHFIE
+1956 EEWV
-1970 AELIAGKKYT
+1970 
-1980 LHETYAPNG
+1980 
-1989 YVIAN
+1989 
-1994 DVEFTASE
+1994 
-2002 NGTVDVF
+2002 
-2009 VMQDDTTKVMI
+2009 
-2020 SKQDIT
+2020 
-2026 NGKELPGATL
+2026 
-2036 QIIDENGNIVEEWIS
+2036 S
-2051 TNEPHCIEG
+2051 TNEPH
-2060 ILVAGAKY
+2060 
-2068 ILHETAA
+2068 
-2075 PDGYVIANDV
+2075 
-2085 EFTVS
+2085 
-2090 ENGIVDIVIMQD
+2090 M
-2102 DTTKVMISKQ
+2102 
-2112 DITNGKELPSAMLQI
+2112 
-2127 IDENGNIVEEWVSAS
+2127 
-2142 KPHFIE
+2142 IE

-2177 VNADGSM
+2177 VNADGSV
-2184 TKVVMYD
+2184 TEVIMYD
-2191 EHTPVPE
+2191 EHKPVPE
-2198 KPETPPTETPH
+2198 KPETPPTDTPH
-2209 TGVSAGNSA
+2209 TGVSADNSA
-2218 VVFLISGVLL
+2218 AVYLISAVLL
-2228 MIAGMFIRKKNNK
+2228 MIVGIIIRKKH
-2241 E
+2241 

>member
-1 MKIRKILK
+1 MKIKKILK

-27 NVSAATSGV
+27 NVSAATSGI
-36 SIGYTWNSSVNPT
+36 SIGYIWNSSVNPT
-49 IKNRKNGA
+49 INVRKNGVT
-57 AGGVSG
+57 GGVSG

-108 KYDTFDLSDKNKA
+108 EYDTFDLTDKNKA

-148 YSSHKTGDY
+148 YSSHKNGDY
-157 YAATQCLIWELI
+157 YAATQLIIWEMI
-169 LGYRGHTQA
+169 LGYRGHTQTT
-178 GFGKCSDILWNDFT
+178 FGKCSDVLWNDFT
-192 YPSGGWCTRSGVEKA
+192 YPSGGWCTKSGVEKA
-207 YNDIVSNVKDHYK
+207 YNDIVSNVKNHYK
-220 LPSAMRSTK
+220 LPSALKSTK
-229 AQAKDEPNV
+229 TQAKDEPNIL
-238 MKYNAE
+238 KYNVV

-254 PTSYVTASSLAHN
+254 PTSYVKASSLAHN
-267 FSSLESKL
+267 FSGLKSKL
-275 GSLIKSKFS
+275 ESLIKSKFS

-290 YGIETEMSGT
+290 YGIETSTSGK

-325 SIPMQMKNSLKKQ
+325 SIPMQMKDSLKKQ

-357 PIVGY
+357 PIAGY

-376 KTYTDSGNNQIT
+376 KTYTDSSNNQIT
-388 AAELNTLLGKTTFV
+388 ATELNTLLGKTTFA

-410 KYYVQADKNSAG
+410 KYYVQADKNSTG
-422 TGYVFSKYV
+422 TAYVFSKYV
-431 TSVSEATKFKTIK
+431 TSINEATKFKTLK
-444 NTDTKGTF
+444 NTETKGTF
-452 TVNDLPTS
+452 TINDLPTS
-460 TSNGRT
+460 TSKGRT
-466 YTVTEYTVPDSDRYE
+466 YTVTEYTVPDNERYE

-499 AGTKTIKMNN
+499 AGTKTVKMNN

-524 KIVQNG
+524 KIVRNG
-530 DGKELSSDNESDIKT
+530 DGKALSSDNESDIKT

-574 AAKAFDGDLN
+574 AGKAFDGDLN

-605 KLNANHDLIFDTART
+605 KLNSNHDLIFDTART

-638 FDTCDHFGQLFLNML
+638 SDTCDHFGQIFFNLV

-688 LSTLKDMSSKRD
+688 LSALKDVSSKRD

-718 SGKNF
+718 SGKNY

-728 RLYPISSNKLE
+728 RLYPISANKLE
-739 DNKLHSNG
+739 SNRLHSDA

-769 LSGAKYGLY
+769 LPGAKYGLY
-778 NSAKKLLKTATTGT
+778 NSAKKLLKTAITGT

-827 VNRANTAVSDLD
+827 VNRSNTVVNDLD

-871 DIKIEGVTFDISL
+871 SIPIEGITFDISL

-894 DSNGYACVEN
+894 DKNGYAEVSG
-904 LPLGKLNGET
+904 LALGKLNGDA

-927 KYIMLDEKGELN
+927 KYIMLDENGELS
-939 RSFTV
+939 RSFSV
-944 TTTLSD
+944 TTTLAD

-993 VPTQDV
+993 VPTQDIT
-999 AFNGKTVQKKGESVG
+999 FNGKTVQKKGESVG
-1014 TVVTD
+1014 TVITD
-1019 ENGYAS
+1019 EQGYAS
-1025 STYTEYETDETQG
+1025 TTYTEYEADGTQG

-1057 APEPYIIPAENTKFT
+1057 VPEPYVIPEKNTKLT
-1072 AKSDKADTLTI
+1072 AKSEKADTLTI
-1083 PHEVTVTNEV
+1083 PHEVTVTNDV
-1093 QRGTLEVFKADSE
+1093 QRGTLEVYKTDSE
-1106 TKKPLEGVEFEV
+1106 TNTPLAGVEFEV
-1118 RAAEDFA
+1118 RAAEDFFVGSA
-1125 IGGKQL
+1125 QL
-1131 HKKGDVIYKMTTDST
+1131 HKKGDVICTMTTDST
-1146 GYADTGNAQ
+1146 GHADTGNAQ

-1166 TKAAEGY
+1166 TKTAEGY
-1173 TINSDSK
+1173 KINKDSK
-1180 TFEFNYAG
+1180 IFEFNFAG
-1188 NRVSYSKLNIDVGND
+1188 NTVSYSKLNIDVGND

-1217 FTGVTALGSA
+1217 FTGVTALDSA
-1227 ISVDENGEITE
+1227 IFVDENGEIME

-1271 TTRSKAGDVVAEIT
+1271 TTRAKAGDVVAEIT
-1285 TDENGYAETPLLYL
+1285 TDENGYAETELLYL

-1304 REIKAPFGYVI
+1304 REIKAPFGYVLD
-1315 NSQPK
+1315 SKPK

-1340 FDNDYQGVRIS
+1340 FDNDYQGVRVS
-1351 LSKVMEKDE
+1351 LSKVMENDE
-1360 LFGIGNNA
+1360 LFGIYGKDNFTSV
-1368 EYKNIRFGLFSAEEI
+1368 RFGLFAAEEI
-1383 KASNGTSIP
+1383 TASNGTSIP
-1392 SAGLISQI
+1392 AGGLISEV
-1400 SLDENMSAVI
+1400 SL
-1410 AEKIP
+1410 AEDMTAKFDAKLP

-1425 TDEKYV
+1425 TDDKYI
-1431 LNGEKYLVTFEYM
+1431 LNGEKYLVTFKYM

-1453 DCGQFFNSIKRGL
+1453 DCGQFINSIKRGY
-1466 VHGNKVNESGEPL
+1466 VRGYKVNDSGEPL
-1479 ENALF
+1479 ENAVF
-1484 GLFRTDCTKFAAGN
+1484 GLFAADTSEFTNEN
-1498 ALMIAVSDENG
+1498 AIMTAVSDENG
-1509 YFEFGNIPYGEY
+1509 YFEFADIAYGNYI
-1521 VITEIEAPDGY
+1521 VCEIEAPAGY

-1576 KMQLINVNGEI
+1576 KMKLINVNGEI

-1592 SEGTNHVVSELPVGD
+1592 SEGTNHVISELPAGA
-1607 YTLKESA
+1607 YTLKEIA
-1614 APEGYVIATE
+1614 APDGYVIATD

-1641 STATSEN
+1641 SIATSEN

-1670 NGKELPGATLQIIDK
+1670 NGKELPGAMLQIIDEN
-1685 YGNVVDEWISADM
+1685 GNIVEEWISTNK
-1698 PYFIEAD
+1698 PHFIEAE
-1705 LIAGE
+1705 LIAGKKYAHHE
-1710 TYILHEV
+1710 TV
-1717 AAPDGYVIANDVEF
+1717 APDGYVIANDVEF
-1731 TVSENGTVD
+1731 TVSKNGTVD

-1747 TTKVMISKQDITTGE
+1747 TTKVKISKKDITTGE

-1768 LQIID
+1768 LQIVD

-1789 FIEAEL
+1789 FIKSVL
-1795 IAGKKY
+1795 LAGAKY
-1801 TLHETYAPNGYVI
+1801 TLHETV
-1814 ANDVEFT
+1814 
-1821 ASENGTVDV
+1821 
-1830 FVMQD
+1830 
-1835 DTTKVMISKQDIT
+1835 
-1848 NGKELPGATL
+1848 
-1858 QIIDENGNIVEEWIS
+1858 
-1873 TNEPHCIEGILV
+1873 
-1885 AGAKYILHETAA
+1885 A

-1903 ANDVEF
+1903 SNDVEF
-1909 TVSENGIVDIV
+1909 TVSENGTVDIV
-1920 IMQDDTTK
+1920 VMQDDTTK

-1945 TLQIIDENGNV
+1945 TLQIIDENGNII
-1956 VEEWVSSSEPHFIE
+1956 EEWV
-1970 AELIAGKKYT
+1970 
-1980 LHETYAPNG
+1980 
-1989 YVIAN
+1989 
-1994 DVEFTASE
+1994 
-2002 NGTVDVF
+2002 
-2009 VMQDDTTKVMI
+2009 
-2020 SKQDIT
+2020 
-2026 NGKELPGATL
+2026 
-2036 QIIDENGNIVEEWIS
+2036 S
-2051 TNEPHCIEG
+2051 TNEPH
-2060 ILVAGAKY
+2060 
-2068 ILHETAA
+2068 
-2075 PDGYVIANDV
+2075 
-2085 EFTVS
+2085 
-2090 ENGIVDIVIMQD
+2090 M
-2102 DTTKVMISKQ
+2102 
-2112 DITNGKELPSAMLQI
+2112 
-2127 IDENGNIVEEWVSAS
+2127 
-2142 KPHFIE
+2142 IE

-2177 VNADGSM
+2177 VNADGSV
-2184 TKVVMYD
+2184 TEVIMYD
-2191 EHTPVPE
+2191 EHKPVPE
-2198 KPETPPTETPH
+2198 KPETPPTDTPH
-2209 TGVSAGNSA
+2209 TGVSADNSA
-2218 VVFLISGVLL
+2218 AVYLISAVLL
-2228 MIAGMFIRKKNNK
+2228 MIVGIIIRKKH
-2241 E
+2241 

>member
-1 MKIRKILK
+1 MKIKKILK

-27 NVSAATSGV
+27 NVSAATSGI
-36 SIGYTWNSSVNPT
+36 SIGYIWNSSVNPT
-49 IKNRKNGA
+49 INVRKNGVT
-57 AGGVSG
+57 GGVSG

-108 KYDTFDLSDKNKA
+108 EYDTFDLTDKNKA

-148 YSSHKTGDY
+148 YSSHKNGDY
-157 YAATQCLIWELI
+157 YAATQLIIWEMI
-169 LGYRGHTQA
+169 LGYRGHTQTT
-178 GFGKCSDILWNDFT
+178 FGKCSDVLWNDFT
-192 YPSGGWCTRSGVEKA
+192 YPSGGWCTKSGVEKA
-207 YNDIVSNVKDHYK
+207 YNDIVSNVKNHYK
-220 LPSAMRSTK
+220 LPSALKSTK
-229 AQAKDEPNV
+229 TQAKDEPNIL
-238 MKYNAE
+238 KYNVV

-254 PTSYVTASSLAHN
+254 PTSYVKASSLAHN
-267 FSSLESKL
+267 FSGLKSKL
-275 GSLIKSKFS
+275 ESLIKSKFS

-290 YGIETEMSGT
+290 YGIETSTSGT

-325 SIPMQMKNSLKKQ
+325 SIPMQMKDSLKKQ

-357 PIVGY
+357 PIAGY

-376 KTYTDSGNNQIT
+376 KTYTDSSNNQIT
-388 AAELNTLLGKTTFV
+388 ATELNTLLGKTTFA

-410 KYYVQADKNSAG
+410 KYYVQADKNSTG
-422 TGYVFSKYV
+422 TAYVFSKYV
-431 TSVSEATKFKTIK
+431 TSINEATKFKTLK
-444 NTDTKGTF
+444 NTETKGTF
-452 TVNDLPTS
+452 TINDLPTS
-460 TSNGRT
+460 TSKGRT
-466 YTVTEYTVPDSDRYE
+466 YTVTEYTVPDNERYE

-499 AGTKTIKMNN
+499 AGTKTVKMNN

-524 KIVQNG
+524 KIVRNG
-530 DGKELSSDNESDIKT
+530 DGKALSSDNESDIKT

-574 AAKAFDGDLN
+574 AGKAFDGDLN

-605 KLNANHDLIFDTART
+605 KLNSNHDLIFDTART

-638 FDTCDHFGQLFLNML
+638 SDTCDHFGQIFFNLV

-688 LSTLKDMSSKRD
+688 LSALKDVSSKRD

-718 SGKNF
+718 SGKNY

-728 RLYPISSNKLE
+728 RLYPISANKLE
-739 DNKLHSNG
+739 SNRLHSDA

-769 LSGAKYGLY
+769 LPGAKYGLY
-778 NSAKKLLKTATTGT
+778 NSAKKLLKTAITGT

-827 VNRANTAVSDLD
+827 VNRSNTVVNDLD

-871 DIKIEGVTFDISL
+871 SIPIEGITFDISL

-894 DSNGYACVEN
+894 DKNGYAEVSG
-904 LPLGKLNGET
+904 LALGKLNGDA

-927 KYIMLDEKGELN
+927 KYIMLDENGELS
-939 RSFTV
+939 RSFSV
-944 TTTLSD
+944 TTTLAD

-955 NPVITYTADIPNT
+955 NPVITYTADIANT

-993 VPTQDV
+993 VPTQDIT
-999 AFNGKTVQKKGESVG
+999 FNGKTVQKKGESVG
-1014 TVVTD
+1014 TVITD
-1019 ENGYAS
+1019 EQGYAS
-1025 STYTEYETDETQG
+1025 TTYTEYEADGTQG

-1057 APEPYIIPAENTKFT
+1057 VPEPYVIPEKNTKLT
-1072 AKSDKADTLTI
+1072 AKSEKADTLTI
-1083 PHEVTVTNEV
+1083 PHEVTVTNDV
-1093 QRGTLEVFKADSE
+1093 QRGTLEVYKTDSE
-1106 TKKPLEGVEFEV
+1106 TNTPLAGVEFEV
-1118 RAAEDFA
+1118 RAAEDFFVGSA
-1125 IGGKQL
+1125 QL
-1131 HKKGDVIYKMTTDST
+1131 HKKGDVICTMTTDST
-1146 GYADTGNAQ
+1146 GHADTGNAQ

-1166 TKAAEGY
+1166 TKTAEGY
-1173 TINSDSK
+1173 KINKDSK
-1180 TFEFNYAG
+1180 IFEFNFAG
-1188 NRVSYSKLNIDVGND
+1188 NTVSYSKLNIDVGND

-1217 FTGVTALGSA
+1217 FTGVTALDSA
-1227 ISVDENGEITE
+1227 IFVDENGEIME

-1271 TTRSKAGDVVAEIT
+1271 TTRAKAGDVVAEIT
-1285 TDENGYAETPLLYL
+1285 TDENGYAETELLYL

-1304 REIKAPFGYVI
+1304 TEIKAPFGYVLD
-1315 NSQPK
+1315 SKPK

-1340 FDNDYQGVRIS
+1340 FDNDYQGVRVS
-1351 LSKVMEKDE
+1351 LSKVMENDE
-1360 LFGIGNNA
+1360 LFGIYGKDNFTSV
-1368 EYKNIRFGLFSAEEI
+1368 RFGLFAAEEI
-1383 KASNGTSIP
+1383 TASNGTSIP
-1392 SAGLISQI
+1392 AGGLISEV
-1400 SLDENMSAVI
+1400 SL
-1410 AEKIP
+1410 AEDMTAKFDAKLP

-1425 TDEKYV
+1425 TDDKYI

-1453 DCGQFFNSIKRGL
+1453 DCGQFINSIKRGY
-1466 VHGNKVNESGEPL
+1466 VRGYKVNDSGEPL
-1479 ENALF
+1479 ENAVF
-1484 GLFRTDCTKFAAGN
+1484 GLFAADTSEFTNEN
-1498 ALMIAVSDENG
+1498 AIMTAVSDENG
-1509 YFEFGNIPYGEY
+1509 YFEFADIAYGNYI
-1521 VITEIEAPDGY
+1521 VCEIEAPAGY

-1576 KMQLINVNGEI
+1576 KMKLINVNGEI

-1592 SEGTNHVVSELPVGD
+1592 SEGTNHVISELPAGA
-1607 YTLKESA
+1607 YTLKEIA
-1614 APEGYVIATE
+1614 APDGYVIATD

-1641 STATSEN
+1641 SIATSEN

-1670 NGKELPGATLQIIDK
+1670 NGKELPGAMLQIIDEN
-1685 YGNVVDEWISADM
+1685 GNIVEEWISTNK
-1698 PYFIEAD
+1698 PHFIEAE
-1705 LIAGE
+1705 LIAGKK
-1710 TYILHEV
+1710 YALHETV
-1717 AAPDGYVIANDVEF
+1717 APDGYVIANDVEF
-1731 TVSENGTVD
+1731 TVSKNGTVD

-1747 TTKVMISKQDITTGE
+1747 TTKVKISKKDITTGE

-1768 LQIID
+1768 LQIVD

-1789 FIEAEL
+1789 FIKSVL
-1795 IAGKKY
+1795 LAGAKY
-1801 TLHETYAPNGYVI
+1801 TLHETV
-1814 ANDVEFT
+1814 
-1821 ASENGTVDV
+1821 
-1830 FVMQD
+1830 
-1835 DTTKVMISKQDIT
+1835 
-1848 NGKELPGATL
+1848 
-1858 QIIDENGNIVEEWIS
+1858 
-1873 TNEPHCIEGILV
+1873 
-1885 AGAKYILHETAA
+1885 A

-1903 ANDVEF
+1903 SNDVEF
-1909 TVSENGIVDIV
+1909 TVSENGTVDIV
-1920 IMQDDTTK
+1920 VMQDDTTK

-1945 TLQIIDENGNV
+1945 TLQIIDENGNII
-1956 VEEWVSSSEPHFIE
+1956 EEWV
-1970 AELIAGKKYT
+1970 
-1980 LHETYAPNG
+1980 
-1989 YVIAN
+1989 
-1994 DVEFTASE
+1994 
-2002 NGTVDVF
+2002 
-2009 VMQDDTTKVMI
+2009 
-2020 SKQDIT
+2020 
-2026 NGKELPGATL
+2026 
-2036 QIIDENGNIVEEWIS
+2036 S
-2051 TNEPHCIEG
+2051 TNEPH
-2060 ILVAGAKY
+2060 
-2068 ILHETAA
+2068 
-2075 PDGYVIANDV
+2075 
-2085 EFTVS
+2085 
-2090 ENGIVDIVIMQD
+2090 M
-2102 DTTKVMISKQ
+2102 
-2112 DITNGKELPSAMLQI
+2112 
-2127 IDENGNIVEEWVSAS
+2127 
-2142 KPHFIE
+2142 IE

-2177 VNADGSM
+2177 VNADGSV
-2184 TKVVMYD
+2184 TEVIMYD
-2191 EHTPVPE
+2191 EHKPVPE
-2198 KPETPPTETPH
+2198 KPETPPTDTPH
-2209 TGVSAGNSA
+2209 TGVSADNSA
-2218 VVFLISGVLL
+2218 AVYLISAVLL
-2228 MIAGMFIRKKNNK
+2228 MIVGIIIRKKH
-2241 E
+2241 

>member
-49 IKNRKNGA
+49 IKNRKNGVT
-57 AGGVSG
+57 GGVSG

-220 LPSAMRSTK
+220 LPSAMKSTK
-229 AQAKDEPNV
+229 AQAKDEAHV

-309 ERQFTSS
+309 ERQFSSS
-316 GDSSIYVTE
+316 GDSNIYVTE

-410 KYYVQADKNSAG
+410 KYYVQADKNSTG

-444 NTDTKGTF
+444 NTDAKGTF

-466 YTVTEYTVPDSDRYE
+466 YTVTEYTVPDDERYE

-491 PTSDFTTN
+491 PTSDFTAN

-509 SETSYNAKFGTATLD
+509 SEKNYNAKFGTAVLD
-524 KIVQNG
+524 KTILNG
-530 DGKELSSDNESDIKT
+530 DGKALSSDNESDIKT

-552 TKFIVGYWDNG
+552 TKFIVGYWDEENG
-563 EMRYLSQGYKS
+563 KPVMRYISQGHKS
-574 AAKAFDGDLN
+574 AEKAFSGDLN
-584 DLDGFKDKSYSAG
+584 DLDGFNGKTYSSG
-597 DGMYYMPT
+597 DGCYYVPT
-605 KLNANHDLIFDTART
+605 KLNANHDLIFDTTRT
-620 TTDISK
+620 TTDFSK

-638 FDTCDHFGQLFLNML
+638 CDTCDHFGQLFFDLV
-653 PLNSS
+653 PLDSS

-668 VNGAK
+668 INGAK
-673 GYGYEESFDAADAYM
+673 GYGYDESLEASKAYN
-688 LSTLKDMSSKRD
+688 LSTIKDSTAKRN
-700 ICGLV
+700 ISGLI
-705 RNNTG
+705 RNDTG
-710 RSYTLTDE
+710 KSYALTDE
-718 SGKNF
+718 NGKKY
-723 VIGAG
+723 ILGAEN
-728 RLYPISSNKLE
+728 LYPISSNKLE
-739 DNKLHSNG
+739 DNRLHSSA

-754 NYSLVLTKKSDSGEL
+754 NYSLVLTKKDSNTNDV

-778 NSAKKLLKTATTGT
+778 NSAKKLLKTATTGS

-811 EITAPDGYV
+811 EITAPNGYV
-820 LDNEYYL
+820 LDTEYHL
-827 VNRANTAVSDLD
+827 VNRANSVVNDLD

-904 LPLGKLNGET
+904 LALGKLNGET

-927 KYIMLDEKGELN
+927 KYIMLDENGELS

-944 TTTLSD
+944 TTTIAD
-950 IEDKT
+950 IEDGT

-993 VPTQDV
+993 VPTQDI

-1019 ENGYAS
+1019 EQGYVS
-1025 STYTEYETDETQG
+1025 STYTEYETDGTQG

-1057 APEPYIIPAENTKFT
+1057 APEPYVISAENTKFT

-1083 PHEVTVTNEV
+1083 PHEVTVTNDV
-1093 QRGTLEVFKADSE
+1093 QRGTLEVYKADSE
-1106 TKKPLEGVEFEV
+1106 TKKPLPGVEFEV

-1131 HKKGDVIYKMTTDST
+1131 HKKGDVICKMTTDST
-1146 GYADTGNAQ
+1146 GHADTGNAQ

-1173 TINSDSK
+1173 AINSDSK
-1180 TFEFNYAG
+1180 TFEFKFTG
-1188 NRVSYSKLNIDVGND
+1188 NSVSYSKLNIDVGND
-1203 SQKGKISVYKLGEA
+1203 SQKGKISVYKSGDA
-1217 FTGVTALGSA
+1217 FTGVTAMGSA
-1227 ISVDENGEITE
+1227 ISVDENGEIME
-1238 SGQTTYTPVFTEC
+1238 SGQTTYKPVFTEC
-1251 ALGGAVFQ
+1251 ALSGAVFQ
-1259 VTAAEDIVTADG
+1259 VTATEDIVTADG
-1271 TTRSKAGDVVAEIT
+1271 TVHAKAGDVVAEIM
-1285 TDENGYAETPLLYL
+1285 TDENGYGETEPLYL
-1299 GKYEV
+1299 GRYEV
-1304 REIKAPFGYVI
+1304 REIKAPFGYVM
-1315 NSQPK
+1315 NSEPK
-1320 TVELTYAG
+1320 YAELIYAG
-1328 QEIAVRDTVNTA
+1328 QEFEVRDTVDIEFENE
-1340 FDNDYQGVRIS
+1340 YQRVMIR
-1351 LSKVMEKDE
+1351 LSKTMENDE
-1360 LFGIGNNA
+1360 LFGIGSNG
-1368 EYKNIRFGLFSAEEI
+1368 EYKNVRFGLFAAEDI
-1383 KASNGTSIP
+1383 TAANGTSIP
-1392 SAGLISQI
+1392 AGGLISEI
-1400 SLDENMSAVI
+1400 SLEEDMSAQFDT
-1410 AEKIP
+1410 ALP

-1425 TDEKYV
+1425 TDEHYV

-1453 DCGQFFNSIKRGL
+1453 DCGEFENIIKRGRIEG
-1466 VHGNKVNESGEPL
+1466 HKTDDKSEPL
-1479 ENALF
+1479 ENAVF
-1484 GLFRTDCTKFAAGN
+1484 GLFRKDCKVFSESN
-1498 ALMIAVSDENG
+1498 AIMTAVSDEKG

-1521 VITEIEAPDGY
+1521 VVREIKAPRGY
-1532 IFSDEKYPVSISENG
+1532 ILSNKSYPVSISEDG
-1547 AVVEIIAENKPI
+1547 EVIEITAENKPI

-1564 KRDVYGN
+1564 KRDIYGN

-1576 KMQLINVNGEI
+1576 KMQIIDSEGNI

-1592 SEGTNHVVSELPVGD
+1592 SDGTDHIVTELPAGD
-1607 YTLKESA
+1607 YTLKE
-1614 APEGYVIATE
+1614 I
-1624 IGFTVDI
+1624 
-1631 YGNVTVENVE
+1631 
-1641 STATSEN
+1641 
-1648 GNPLIVMVDDTTKV
+1648 
-1662 EISKQDIT
+1662 
-1670 NGKELPGATLQIIDK
+1670 
-1685 YGNVVDEWISADM
+1685 
-1698 PYFIEAD
+1698 
-1705 LIAGE
+1705 
-1710 TYILHEV
+1710 
-1717 AAPDGYVIANDVEF
+1717 AAPDGYVIATD
-1731 TVSENGTVD
+1731 
-1740 IVIMQDD
+1740 
-1747 TTKVMISKQDITTGE
+1747 
-1762 ELPGAT
+1762 
-1768 LQIID
+1768 
-1773 ENGNVVEEWV
+1773 
-1783 SSSEPH
+1783 
-1789 FIEAEL
+1789 
-1795 IAGKKY
+1795 
-1801 TLHETYAPNGYVI
+1801 
-1814 ANDVEFT
+1814 
-1821 ASENGTVDV
+1821 
-1830 FVMQD
+1830 
-1835 DTTKVMISKQDIT
+1835 
-1848 NGKELPGATL
+1848 
-1858 QIIDENGNIVEEWIS
+1858 
-1873 TNEPHCIEGILV
+1873 
-1885 AGAKYILHETAA
+1885 
-1897 PDGYVI
+1897 
-1903 ANDVEF
+1903 
-1909 TVSENGIVDIV
+1909 
-1920 IMQDDTTK
+1920 
-1928 VKISKK
+1928 
-1934 DITTGEELPGA
+1934 
-1945 TLQIIDENGNV
+1945 
-1956 VEEWVSSSEPHFIE
+1956 
-1970 AELIAGKKYT
+1970 
-1980 LHETYAPNG
+1980 
-1989 YVIAN
+1989 
-1994 DVEFTASE
+1994 
-2002 NGTVDVF
+2002 
-2009 VMQDDTTKVMI
+2009 
-2020 SKQDIT
+2020 
-2026 NGKELPGATL
+2026 
-2036 QIIDENGNIVEEWIS
+2036 
-2051 TNEPHCIEG
+2051 
-2060 ILVAGAKY
+2060 
-2068 ILHETAA
+2068 
-2075 PDGYVIANDV
+2075 
-2085 EFTVS
+2085 
-2090 ENGIVDIVIMQD
+2090 
-2102 DTTKVMISKQ
+2102 
-2112 DITNGKELPSAMLQI
+2112 
-2127 IDENGNIVEEWVSAS
+2127 
-2142 KPHFIE
+2142 
-2148 GKLIAGKEYTLK
+2148 
-2160 ETMAPEGYEIA
+2160 
-2171 NEIKFT
+2171 IKFT
-2177 VNADGSM
+2177 VDVYGNVTVENADAAAIAEDGTPIVIM
-2184 TKVVMYD
+2184 VD
-2191 EHTPVPE
+2191 EAKPSLPDTPHTV
-2198 KPETPPTETPH
+2198 TTDNPH
-2209 TGVSAGNSA
+2209 TGVSSDNG
-2218 VVFLISGVLL
+2218 ICIYL
-2228 MIAGMFIRKKNNK
+2228 MIGSVMLLSLIFARRKNN
-2241 E
+2241 ERNDV